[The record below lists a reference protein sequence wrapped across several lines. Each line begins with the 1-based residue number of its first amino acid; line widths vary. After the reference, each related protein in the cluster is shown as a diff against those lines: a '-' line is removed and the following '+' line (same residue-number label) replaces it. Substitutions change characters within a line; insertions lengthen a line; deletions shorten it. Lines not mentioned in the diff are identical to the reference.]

1 MDNFSIL
8 KTNVGL
14 TTNLKIIVDSSYG
27 LFMESIDSA
36 TELSASKFKKVR
48 FNKDN
53 YFDELFSFF
62 YKNLP
67 SEIAFHIK
75 YEDDNDNQ
83 FTNFE
88 SQYDDLYQMG
98 ARNID
103 NNKNYKE
110 EFEFFAPIYF
120 TKGKFPKYFI
130 IFRADGPGLINLT
143 KNNFKSE
150 IINKLKCIK
159 IIDLTKNTV
168 LGQWIEKNFTKNTLF
183 PDTPLEVDFRK
194 DEFTRWNGI
203 DFSTGGYSYK
213 SAFLNDTLEYENPIF
228 DLEKFVFDGYQRN
241 KVVFPNIINFSFLFD
256 DTPATP
262 TSLRKWSLNRYFGF
276 YLKDME
282 LVTAVS
288 PYIPIE
294 LKSDIYIS
302 DNNNIKS
309 STGNYP
315 FNDKKS
321 EDTFNNR
328 SYYIEYLGNFYKV
341 EQYKVKQPFKKAKVA
356 TNSSSVTVEQFTQ
369 LELYTYKI
377 ISDISLYGKQSLLNK
392 NICLLDSTNHIIKYS
407 DYSPF
412 TIDGFDDVDVWLIE
426 IDGKMHNIIN
436 NLNWKEGISALK
448 VNTDYA
454 FEFTIDN
461 YKYYINQSDS
471 SYTNNVSLTV
481 DSNNAPKNFKIYRLN
496 FTDIKDFDTTIID
509 TEYSKYEYENSS
521 SLTKTDETKMY
532 FPDLR
537 SNSYPGDYDDYVYNG
552 DVINIPSSSEYT
564 SGFETFR
571 IVNNDLTEMW
581 RKNAVYSRWGFENSL
596 SANDQPYLLN
606 NSSLFENFNRSVN
619 PFYPIPS
626 RFDRNLDY
634 FYTVN
639 SSTSSYVHHTLHVE
653 DHTGLNG
660 QFLINK
666 DFRFELDK
674 YLNTGTYSVGT
685 SSATYSFDYFSYFFG
700 KKTYFDNGNIVKN
713 TKKYSEFNLGD
724 KDTPNITLFRNIKFM
739 MYDIDNIKYENGNL
753 TDINLNTSN
762 KFDDYKF
769 SILLSD
775 NVDNDMSWYIVD
787 EWNNKEI
794 YYPGSIVVFDDML
807 FQTSTQSG
815 PINYVPIG
823 FNGLVFEFCPWI
835 YPGWSTYNHVSVTA
849 SLLWNPTYEIGGSYS
864 TDDVIYNSGEYYKY
878 DSSLSVSLWN
888 PYITYTSSNV
898 VLYKGFFYTSGTSS
912 NSTRPNNYR
921 ASKYVDSND
930 DKYWTKSSINYKSVC
945 KWNLIQLYD
954 VNKIYIIG
962 DYVVYNE
969 TVYKCINS
977 SFNGS
982 IDAKTPTNTDYWIR
996 IGSIKP
1002 DTNVIYNTTKNAV
1015 INLNEKYY
1023 IIQSNTSDATLQ
1035 NGINIYINKKWKNI
1049 LVNISIDDN
1058 TIKNISNVDR
1068 DNLYGFNLY
1077 QLGMTYST
1085 GLDSPVNIKLTA
1097 ANFIKCINDIS
1108 NTYGFTDYLNYI
1120 VISEDGTSKSY
1131 NYKNLKGLTHLI
1143 KCEYPDRLDVNFNS
1157 LTHMEELSPINLM
1170 KSSKSLTGGI
1180 LDDINKLN
1188 YYNNL
1193 IPAYKISKSEEF
1205 NTNPMFGTDIG
1216 ETKYYQIY
1224 RHSGYYMPIFYEID
1238 LFKRPSITSSLYGNY
1253 KFDTELTNFGIVK
1266 QRIISKVNRI
1276 ESILK
1281 LKDRNDFRSIYPML
1295 DEFGYTTVDFFI
1307 FKSTWDFNYHYECI
1321 NNTNNKTTDNVIDL
1335 IREIQLI
1342 DMDTTTTT
1350 TTTAAPT
1357 TTTTTATPTTTTTTA
1372 PPAPPPGP
1380 PSSS

>member
-1 MDNFSIL
+1 MDSFSIL

-14 TTNLKIIVDSSYG
+14 TTNLKIVVDSNYG

-53 YFDELFSFF
+53 YFDEFFSFF
-62 YKNLP
+62 YKKLP
-67 SEIAFHIK
+67 ADIAFHIK

-83 FTNFE
+83 FTTFE

-103 NNKNYKE
+103 NNKSYTE

-120 TKGKFPKYFI
+120 TKGKFPKNFI
-130 IFRADGPGLINLT
+130 IFRVDGPGLIDLT

-159 IIDLTKNTV
+159 IFDLTKNTV
-168 LGQWIEKNFTKNTLF
+168 LGQWVEKNFTKNTLF
-183 PDTPLEVDFRK
+183 PDTPLEVDFRR
-194 DEFTRWNGI
+194 DEFTRWHGV

-262 TSLRKWSLNRYFGF
+262 TGLRKWSLNRYFGF

-282 LVTAVS
+282 LVTAIS
-288 PYIPIE
+288 PYIPIK
-294 LKSDIYIS
+294 LKSDIYI
-302 DNNNIKS
+302 DENNNIKS

-315 FNDKKS
+315 FDDKKS
-321 EDTFNNR
+321 EDTFNSR

-341 EQYKVKQPFKKAKVA
+341 EQYKVKQPFKKTKVA

-377 ISDISLYGKQSLLNK
+377 ISDISLYGKESLLNK
-392 NICLLDSTNHIIKYS
+392 NICLFDSTNHIIKYS
-407 DYSPF
+407 DYSLF
-412 TIDGFDDVDVWLIE
+412 TIDGFDDADVWLIE

-436 NLNWKEGISALK
+436 DGGTKIFNNRLK

-461 YKYYINQSDS
+461 YKYYINQSDA
-471 SYTNNVSLTV
+471 SYTTNVSLIV

-496 FTDIKDFDTTIID
+496 FTDIKDFDTSIVD

-521 SLTKTDETKMY
+521 SLTNTDETKMY

-537 SNSYPGDYDDYVYNG
+537 SKSFPGDYDDYVYNG
-552 DVINIPSSSEYT
+552 DVINIPSASEYT

-606 NSSLFENFNRSVN
+606 NSSLFESFNRSAN
-619 PFYPIPS
+619 PFLPIPS
-626 RFDRNLDY
+626 RTERNLDY

-653 DHTGLNG
+653 DHTIFYVNG
-660 QFLINK
+660 QFSPFINK

-724 KDTPNITLFRNIKFM
+724 RDTPNVTLFRNIKFL

-753 TDINLNTSN
+753 TDISLKASNTFS
-762 KFDDYKF
+762 DYKF
-769 SILLSD
+769 SVLLSD

-787 EWNNKEI
+787 EWNTREI

-807 FQTSTQSG
+807 FQASTQSG
-815 PINYVPIG
+815 PIDFILSNQI
-823 FNGLVFEFCPWI
+823 CPWS
-835 YPGWSTYNHVSVTA
+835 YSGWSTYNHVSVTA

-864 TDDVIYNSGEYYKY
+864 TNDVIYNSGEYYKY
-878 DSSLSVSLWN
+878 SGIASTYSLWN
-888 PYITYTSSNV
+888 PYVTYSSGDT
-898 VLYKGFFYTSGTSS
+898 VLYKGDFWVSATSS
-912 NSTRPNNYR
+912 NINRPSPVNKRRNL
-921 ASKYVDSND
+921 NIG
-930 DKYWTKSSINYKSVC
+930 YWTKSSTNYNSVSN
-945 KWNLIQLYD
+945 WNLIELYD
-954 VNKIYIIG
+954 VNKTYSDTPA

-969 TVYKCINS
+969 VVYKCIDSN
-977 SFNGS
+977 FTGS
-982 IDAKTPTNTDYWIR
+982 IDVKTPTNTDHWTR

-1002 DTNVIYNTTKNAV
+1002 DTDIIYNTTNNAV

-1108 NTYGFTDYLNYI
+1108 NTYGFTDYINYI
-1120 VISEDGTSKSY
+1120 VISEDGTSYSY

-1143 KCEYPDRLDVNFNS
+1143 KCEYPDELNTRIDS
-1157 LTHMEELSPINLM
+1157 LNYKEETSPINLM
-1170 KSSKSLTGGI
+1170 KSNMSLTGGV
-1180 LDDINKLN
+1180 LDDIKKLN

-1205 NTNPMFGTDIG
+1205 NTNPTTGTDASNPPFIVSDVSLG
-1216 ETKYYQIY
+1216 SNMVYNSIY

-1238 LFKRPSITSSLYGNY
+1238 LFKRPGITSTLYGNY
-1253 KFDTELTNFGIVK
+1253 KFDTDLTNFGIVK
-1266 QRIISKVNRI
+1266 QRTISKVNRK
-1276 ESILK
+1276 SILK

-1307 FKSTWDFNYHYECI
+1307 FKSTWDFNYHYECSE
-1321 NNTNNKTTDNVIDL
+1321 NNNKTNENLIGVIRKKPNIFL
-1335 IREIQLI
+1335 
-1342 DMDTTTTT
+1342 
-1350 TTTAAPT
+1350 
-1357 TTTTTATPTTTTTTA
+1357 
-1372 PPAPPPGP
+1372 
-1380 PSSS
+1380 

>member
-1 MDNFSIL
+1 MDSFSIL

-14 TTNLKIIVDSSYG
+14 TTNLKIVVDSNYG

-53 YFDELFSFF
+53 YFDEFFSFF
-62 YKNLP
+62 YKKLP
-67 SEIAFHIK
+67 AEIAFYIK

-83 FTNFE
+83 FTTFE

-103 NNKNYKE
+103 NNKSYTE

-120 TKGKFPKYFI
+120 TKGKFPKNFI
-130 IFRADGPGLINLT
+130 IFRVDGPGLIDLT

-159 IIDLTKNTV
+159 IFDLTKNTV
-168 LGQWIEKNFTKNTLF
+168 LGQWVEKNFTKNTLF
-183 PDTPLEVDFRK
+183 PDTPLEVDFRR
-194 DEFTRWNGI
+194 DEFTRWHGV

-262 TSLRKWSLNRYFGF
+262 TGLRKWSLNRYFGF

-282 LVTAVS
+282 LVTAIS
-288 PYIPIE
+288 PYIPIK
-294 LKSDIYIS
+294 LKSDIYI
-302 DNNNIKS
+302 DENNNIKS

-315 FNDKKS
+315 FDDKKS
-321 EDTFNNR
+321 EDTFNSR

-341 EQYKVKQPFKKAKVA
+341 EQYKVKQPFKKTKVA

-377 ISDISLYGKQSLLNK
+377 ISDISLYGKESLLNK
-392 NICLLDSTNHIIKYS
+392 NICLFDSTNHIIKYS

-412 TIDGFDDVDVWLIE
+412 TIDGFDDADVWLIE

-436 NLNWKEGISALK
+436 DGGTKIFNNRLK

-461 YKYYINQSDS
+461 YKYYINQSDA
-471 SYTNNVSLTV
+471 SYTTNVSLIV

-496 FTDIKDFDTTIID
+496 FTDIKDFDTSIVD

-521 SLTKTDETKMY
+521 SLTNTDETKMY

-537 SNSYPGDYDDYVYNG
+537 SKSFPGDYDDYVYNG
-552 DVINIPSSSEYT
+552 DVINIPSASEYT

-606 NSSLFENFNRSVN
+606 NSSLFESFNRSVN
-619 PFYPIPS
+619 PFLPIPS
-626 RFDRNLDY
+626 RTERNLDY

-653 DHTGLNG
+653 DHTIFYVNG
-660 QFLINK
+660 QFSPFINK

-724 KDTPNITLFRNIKFM
+724 RDTPNVTLFRNIKFL

-753 TDINLNTSN
+753 TDISLKASNTFS
-762 KFDDYKF
+762 DYKF
-769 SILLSD
+769 SVLLSD

-787 EWNNKEI
+787 EWNTREI
-794 YYPGSIVVFDDML
+794 YYPGSIVVFDDIL
-807 FQTSTQSG
+807 FQASTQSG
-815 PINYVPIG
+815 PIDFILSNQI
-823 FNGLVFEFCPWI
+823 CPWF
-835 YPGWSTYNHVSVTA
+835 YSGWSTYNHVSVTA

-864 TDDVIYNSGEYYKY
+864 TNDVIYNSGEYYKY
-878 DSSLSVSLWN
+878 SGIASTYSLWN
-888 PYITYTSSNV
+888 PYVTYSSGDT
-898 VLYKGFFYTSGTSS
+898 VLYKGDFWVSATSS
-912 NSTRPNNYR
+912 NINRPSPVNKRRNL
-921 ASKYVDSND
+921 NIG
-930 DKYWTKSSINYKSVC
+930 YWTKSSTNYNSVSN
-945 KWNLIQLYD
+945 WNLIELYD
-954 VNKIYIIG
+954 VNKTYSDTPA

-969 TVYKCINS
+969 VVYKCIDSN
-977 SFNGS
+977 FTGS
-982 IDAKTPTNTDYWIR
+982 IDVKTPTNTDHWTR

-1002 DTNVIYNTTKNAV
+1002 DTDIIYNTTNNAV

-1097 ANFIKCINDIS
+1097 ANFIKCVNDIS
-1108 NTYGFTDYLNYI
+1108 NTYGFTDYVNYI
-1120 VISEDGTSKSY
+1120 VISEDGTSNSY
-1131 NYKNLKGLTHLI
+1131 NYRNLKGLTHLI
-1143 KCEYPDRLDVNFNS
+1143 KCEYPDELNTRIDS
-1157 LTHMEELSPINLM
+1157 LNYKEETSPINLM
-1170 KSSKSLTGGI
+1170 KSNMSLTGGV
-1180 LDDINKLN
+1180 LDDIKKLN

-1205 NTNPMFGTDIG
+1205 NTNPTTGTDASNPPFIVSDG
-1216 ETKYYQIY
+1216 SLGSNMVYNSIY

-1238 LFKRPSITSSLYGNY
+1238 LFKRPGITSTLYGNY
-1253 KFDTELTNFGIVK
+1253 KFDTDLTNFGIVK
-1266 QRIISKVNRI
+1266 QRTISKVNRK
-1276 ESILK
+1276 SILK

-1307 FKSTWDFNYHYECI
+1307 FKSTWDFNYHYECSE
-1321 NNTNNKTTDNVIDL
+1321 NNNKTNENLIGVIRKKPNIFL
-1335 IREIQLI
+1335 
-1342 DMDTTTTT
+1342 
-1350 TTTAAPT
+1350 
-1357 TTTTTATPTTTTTTA
+1357 
-1372 PPAPPPGP
+1372 
-1380 PSSS
+1380 

>member
-1 MDNFSIL
+1 MDSFSIL

-14 TTNLKIIVDSSYG
+14 TTNLKIVVDSNYG

-36 TELSASKFKKVR
+36 TELSASKFKRVR

-53 YFDELFSFF
+53 YFDEFFSFF

-67 SEIAFHIK
+67 AEIAFHIK

-83 FTNFE
+83 FTTFE
-88 SQYDDLYQMG
+88 SQYDDIYQMG

-103 NNKNYKE
+103 NNKSYTE

-120 TKGKFPKYFI
+120 TKGKFPKYFM

-143 KNNFKSE
+143 KDNFKSE
-150 IINKLKCIK
+150 IVNKLKCIK
-159 IIDLTKNTV
+159 MFDLTRNTV
-168 LGQWIEKNFTKNTLF
+168 LGQWVEKNFTKNSLF
-183 PDTPLEVDFRK
+183 PDTPLEVDFRR
-194 DEFTRWNGI
+194 DEFTRWHGI
-203 DFSTGGYSYK
+203 DFTSGGYSYK

-276 YLKDME
+276 YLKDIE
-282 LVTAVS
+282 LVTSIS

-294 LKSDIYIS
+294 LKTDIYIDS
-302 DNNNIKS
+302 NNNIKS
-309 STGNYP
+309 LSTGNYP

-321 EDTFNNR
+321 EDTFNTR

-341 EQYKVKQPFKKAKVA
+341 EQYKVKQPFKKTKVPTVKKFTGNT
-356 TNSSSVTVEQFTQ
+356 TNPVTVEQFTQ
-369 LELYTYKI
+369 SELYTYKI
-377 ISDISLYGKQSLLNK
+377 VSDISLYGKESLLNK
-392 NICLLDSTNHIIKYS
+392 NICLFDSNNYIIKYS

-412 TIDGFDDVDVWLIE
+412 TIDGFDDADVWLIE

-436 NLNWKEGISALK
+436 DPSRVFTQRLK

-461 YKYYINQSDS
+461 YKYYINQPDA
-471 SYTNNVSLTV
+471 SYTTNVSLTV

-496 FTDIKDFDTTIID
+496 FTDIKDFDTALID

-521 SLTKTDETKMY
+521 SLTNTDETKMY

-537 SNSYPGDYDDYVYNG
+537 SKSFPGDYDDYVYNG
-552 DVINIPSSSEYT
+552 DVINIPSASEYT

-606 NSSLFENFNRSVN
+606 NSDLFEDFNRSAN
-619 PFYPIPS
+619 LFSPIPS
-626 RFDRNLDY
+626 RIERNLDY

-653 DHTGLNG
+653 DHTIWYENG
-660 QFLINK
+660 QFSPFINR

-724 KDTPNITLFRNIKFM
+724 SDTPNITLFRNIKFL

-753 TDINLNTSN
+753 TDISLKTSN
-762 KFDDYKF
+762 TFGDYKF
-769 SILLSD
+769 SVLLSD

-787 EWNNKEI
+787 EWNTREM

-807 FQTSTQSG
+807 FQASTQSG
-815 PINYVPIG
+815 PIDSILSNQI
-823 FNGLVFEFCPWI
+823 CPWF
-835 YPGWSTYNHVSVTA
+835 YSGWSTYNHVTVTA
-849 SLLWNPTYEIGGSYS
+849 SLLWNPSYEIGLSYS
-864 TDDVIYNSGEYYKY
+864 VNDVIYNSGEYYRY
-878 DSSLSVSLWN
+878 ISSALPTSLWN
-888 PYITYTSSNV
+888 PYVTYSLGDI
-898 VLYKGFFYTSGTSS
+898 VLYKGEFWVSATSS
-912 NSTRPNNYR
+912 NIIRPSSVI
-921 ASKYVDSND
+921 SKRNLNIE
-930 DKYWTKSSINYKSVC
+930 YWTKSSTNYSSVC
-945 KWNLIQLYD
+945 KWRLIELYD
-954 VNKIYIIG
+954 VNKTYIVN

-969 TVYKCINS
+969 VVYKCTNA
-977 SFNGS
+977 SFTGS
-982 IDAKTPTNTDYWIR
+982 IDTKTPTNTDHWAR
-996 IGSIKP
+996 IASILP
-1002 DTNVIYNTTKNAV
+1002 DTDIVYKANNNSVIY
-1015 INLNEKYY
+1015 LNDKYY
-1023 IIQSNTSDATLQ
+1023 IIQSNTSNATLQ

-1077 QLGMTYST
+1077 QLGMTYSV

-1097 ANFIKCINDIS
+1097 ANFMSCLNDLS
-1108 NTYGFTDYLNYI
+1108 NKYGFTDYLNYI
-1120 VISEDGTSKSY
+1120 VISEDGTSKTY
-1131 NYKNLKGLTHLI
+1131 NYKNLTGLTHMI
-1143 KCEYPDRLDVNFNS
+1143 KCEYPDELNIKIDS
-1157 LTHMEELSPINLM
+1157 LVYKEELSPINLM
-1170 KSSKSLTGGI
+1170 KSNRSLTGGI
-1180 LDDINKLN
+1180 LDNIVKLN

-1193 IPAYKISKSEEF
+1193 IPAYNISKSGEF
-1205 NTNPMFGTDIG
+1205 NVSPTVATDASNPPMRVYSKSSHGI
-1216 ETKYYQIY
+1216 KNIVYNNIY
-1224 RHSGYYMPIFYEID
+1224 RHSGYYTPIFYEID
-1238 LFKRPSITSSLYGNY
+1238 LFKRPGITSSLYGNY
-1253 KFDTELTNFGIVK
+1253 KFDTELTNFGRIK
-1266 QRIISKVNRI
+1266 QRIISKVNRNK
-1276 ESILK
+1276 SILK

-1307 FKSTWDFNYHYECI
+1307 FKSTWDINYHYECVENI
-1321 NNTNNKTTDNVIDL
+1321 NTSSRTTEDVVNSIAQYL
-1335 IREIQLI
+1335 PQS
-1342 DMDTTTTT
+1342 
-1350 TTTAAPT
+1350 PT
-1357 TTTTTATPTTTTTTA
+1357 
-1372 PPAPPPGP
+1372 
-1380 PSSS
+1380 S

>member
-1 MDNFSIL
+1 MDSFSIL

-14 TTNLKIIVDSSYG
+14 TTNLKIVVDSNYG

-53 YFDELFSFF
+53 YFDEFFSFF
-62 YKNLP
+62 YKKLP
-67 SEIAFHIK
+67 AEIAFYIK

-83 FTNFE
+83 FTTFE

-103 NNKNYKE
+103 NNKSYTE

-120 TKGKFPKYFI
+120 TKGKFPKNFI
-130 IFRADGPGLINLT
+130 IFRVDGPGLIDLT

-159 IIDLTKNTV
+159 IFDLTKNTV
-168 LGQWIEKNFTKNTLF
+168 LGQWVEKNFTKNTLF
-183 PDTPLEVDFRK
+183 PDTPLEVDFRR
-194 DEFTRWNGI
+194 DEFTRWYGV

-262 TSLRKWSLNRYFGF
+262 TELRKWSLNRYFGF

-282 LVTAVS
+282 LVTAIS
-288 PYIPIE
+288 PYIPIK
-294 LKSDIYIS
+294 LKSDIYI
-302 DNNNIKS
+302 DENNNIKS
-309 STGNYP
+309 STENYP
-315 FNDKKS
+315 FDDKKS
-321 EDTFNNR
+321 EDTFNSR

-341 EQYKVKQPFKKAKVA
+341 EQYKVKQPFKKTKVA
-356 TNSSSVTVEQFTQ
+356 TSSSVTVEEFTQ

-377 ISDISLYGKQSLLNK
+377 ISDISLYGKESLLNK
-392 NICLLDSTNHIIKYS
+392 NICLFDSTNHIIKYS
-407 DYSPF
+407 DYSLF
-412 TIDGFDDVDVWLIE
+412 TIDGFDDADVWLIE

-436 NLNWKEGISALK
+436 DGGTKIFNNRLK

-461 YKYYINQSDS
+461 YKYYINQSDA
-471 SYTNNVSLTV
+471 SYTTNVSLIV

-496 FTDIKDFDTTIID
+496 FTDIKDFDTSIVD

-521 SLTKTDETKMY
+521 SLTNTDETKMY

-537 SNSYPGDYDDYVYNG
+537 SKSFPGDYDDYVYNG
-552 DVINIPSSSEYT
+552 DVINIPSASEYT

-606 NSSLFENFNRSVN
+606 NSSLFESFNRSVN
-619 PFYPIPS
+619 PFLPIPS
-626 RFDRNLDY
+626 RTERNLDY

-653 DHTGLNG
+653 DHTIFYVNG
-660 QFLINK
+660 QFSPFINK

-724 KDTPNITLFRNIKFM
+724 RDTPNVTLFRNIKFL

-753 TDINLNTSN
+753 TDISLKASNTFS
-762 KFDDYKF
+762 DYKF
-769 SILLSD
+769 SVLLSD

-787 EWNNKEI
+787 EWNTREI

-807 FQTSTQSG
+807 FQASTQSG
-815 PINYVPIG
+815 PIDFILSNQI
-823 FNGLVFEFCPWI
+823 CPWF
-835 YPGWSTYNHVSVTA
+835 YSGWSTYNHVSVTA

-864 TDDVIYNSGEYYKY
+864 TNDVIYNSGEYYKY
-878 DSSLSVSLWN
+878 SGIASTYSLWN
-888 PYITYTSSNV
+888 PYVTYSSGDT
-898 VLYKGFFYTSGTSS
+898 VLYKGDFWVSATSS
-912 NSTRPNNYR
+912 NINRPSPVNKRRNL
-921 ASKYVDSND
+921 NIG
-930 DKYWTKSSINYKSVC
+930 YWTKSSTNYNSVSN
-945 KWNLIQLYD
+945 WNLIELYD
-954 VNKIYIIG
+954 VNKTYSDTPA

-969 TVYKCINS
+969 VVYKCIDSN
-977 SFNGS
+977 FTGS
-982 IDAKTPTNTDYWIR
+982 IDVKTPTNTDHWTR

-1002 DTNVIYNTTKNAV
+1002 DTDIIYNTTNNAV

-1108 NTYGFTDYLNYI
+1108 NTYGFTDYVNYI
-1120 VISEDGTSKSY
+1120 VISEDGTSNSY
-1131 NYKNLKGLTHLI
+1131 NYRNLKGLTHLI
-1143 KCEYPDRLDVNFNS
+1143 KCEYPDELNTRIDS
-1157 LTHMEELSPINLM
+1157 LNYKEEPSPINLM
-1170 KSSKSLTGGI
+1170 KSNMSLTGGI
-1180 LDDINKLN
+1180 LDDISKLN

-1205 NTNPMFGTDIG
+1205 NTNPTTGTDASNPPFIVSDG
-1216 ETKYYQIY
+1216 SLGSNMVYNSIY

-1238 LFKRPSITSSLYGNY
+1238 LFQRPGITSTLYGNY
-1253 KFDTELTNFGIVK
+1253 KFDTDLTNFGIVK
-1266 QRIISKVNRI
+1266 QRTISKVNRK
-1276 ESILK
+1276 SILK

-1307 FKSTWDFNYHYECI
+1307 FKSTWDFNYHYECSE
-1321 NNTNNKTTDNVIDL
+1321 NNKKTNENLIGVIRKKPNIFL
-1335 IREIQLI
+1335 
-1342 DMDTTTTT
+1342 
-1350 TTTAAPT
+1350 
-1357 TTTTTATPTTTTTTA
+1357 
-1372 PPAPPPGP
+1372 
-1380 PSSS
+1380 

>member
-1 MDNFSIL
+1 MDSFSIL

-14 TTNLKIIVDSSYG
+14 TTNLKIVVDSNYG

-53 YFDELFSFF
+53 YFDEFFSFF
-62 YKNLP
+62 YKKLP
-67 SEIAFHIK
+67 AEIAFYIK

-83 FTNFE
+83 FTTFE

-103 NNKNYKE
+103 NNKSYTE

-120 TKGKFPKYFI
+120 TKGKFPKNFI
-130 IFRADGPGLINLT
+130 IFRVDGPGLIDLT

-159 IIDLTKNTV
+159 IFDLTKNTV
-168 LGQWIEKNFTKNTLF
+168 LGQWVEKNFTKNTLF
-183 PDTPLEVDFRK
+183 PDTPLEIDFRR
-194 DEFTRWNGI
+194 DEFTRWHGV

-262 TSLRKWSLNRYFGF
+262 TELRKWSLNRYFGF

-282 LVTAVS
+282 LVTAIS
-288 PYIPIE
+288 PYIPIK
-294 LKSDIYIS
+294 LKSDIYI
-302 DNNNIKS
+302 DENNNIKS
-309 STGNYP
+309 STENYP
-315 FNDKKS
+315 FDDKKS
-321 EDTFNNR
+321 EDTFNSR

-341 EQYKVKQPFKKAKVA
+341 EQYKVKQPFKKTKVA
-356 TNSSSVTVEQFTQ
+356 TSSSVTVEEFTQ

-377 ISDISLYGKQSLLNK
+377 ISDISLYGKESLLNK
-392 NICLLDSTNHIIKYS
+392 NICLFDSTNHIIKYS

-412 TIDGFDDVDVWLIE
+412 TIDGFDDADVWLIE

-436 NLNWKEGISALK
+436 DGGTKIFNNRLK

-461 YKYYINQSDS
+461 YKYYINQSDA
-471 SYTNNVSLTV
+471 SYTTNVSLIV

-496 FTDIKDFDTTIID
+496 FTDIKDFDTSIVD

-521 SLTKTDETKMY
+521 SLTNTDETKMY

-537 SNSYPGDYDDYVYNG
+537 SKSFPGDYDDYVYNG
-552 DVINIPSSSEYT
+552 DVINIPSASEYT

-606 NSSLFENFNRSVN
+606 NSSLFESFNRSVN
-619 PFYPIPS
+619 PFLPIPS
-626 RFDRNLDY
+626 RTERNLDY

-653 DHTGLNG
+653 DHTIFYVNG
-660 QFLINK
+660 QFSPFINK

-724 KDTPNITLFRNIKFM
+724 RDTPNVTLFRNIKFL

-753 TDINLNTSN
+753 TDISLKASNTFS
-762 KFDDYKF
+762 DYKF
-769 SILLSD
+769 SVLLSD

-787 EWNNKEI
+787 EWNTREI

-807 FQTSTQSG
+807 FQASTQSG
-815 PINYVPIG
+815 PIDFILSNQI
-823 FNGLVFEFCPWI
+823 CPWS
-835 YPGWSTYNHVSVTA
+835 YSGWSTYNHVSVTA

-864 TDDVIYNSGEYYKY
+864 TNDVIYNSGEYYKY
-878 DSSLSVSLWN
+878 SGIASTYSLWN
-888 PYITYTSSNV
+888 PYITYSSGDT
-898 VLYKGFFYTSGTSS
+898 VLYKGDFWVSATSS
-912 NSTRPNNYR
+912 NINRPSPVNTRRNLNIG
-921 ASKYVDSND
+921 
-930 DKYWTKSSINYKSVC
+930 YWTKSSTNYNSVSN
-945 KWNLIQLYD
+945 WNLIELYD
-954 VNKIYIIG
+954 VNKTYSDTPA

-969 TVYKCINS
+969 VVYKCINS
-977 SFNGS
+977 NFTGS
-982 IDAKTPTNTDYWIR
+982 IDVKTPTNTDHWTR

-1002 DTNVIYNTTKNAV
+1002 DTDIIYNTTNNAV

-1097 ANFIKCINDIS
+1097 ANFIKCVNDIS
-1108 NTYGFTDYLNYI
+1108 NTYGFTDYVNYI
-1120 VISEDGTSKSY
+1120 VISEDGTSNSY
-1131 NYKNLKGLTHLI
+1131 NYRNLKGLTHLI
-1143 KCEYPDRLDVNFNS
+1143 KCEYPDELNTRIDS
-1157 LTHMEELSPINLM
+1157 LNYKEEPSPINLM
-1170 KSSKSLTGGI
+1170 KSNMSLTGGI
-1180 LDDINKLN
+1180 LDDISKLN

-1205 NTNPMFGTDIG
+1205 NTNPTTGTDASNPPFIVSDG
-1216 ETKYYQIY
+1216 SLGSNMVYNSIY

-1238 LFKRPSITSSLYGNY
+1238 LFQRPGITSTLYGNY
-1253 KFDTELTNFGIVK
+1253 KFDTDLTNFGIVK
-1266 QRIISKVNRI
+1266 QRTISKVNRK
-1276 ESILK
+1276 SILK

-1307 FKSTWDFNYHYECI
+1307 FKSTWDFNYHYECSE
-1321 NNTNNKTTDNVIDL
+1321 NNKKTNENLIGVIRKKPNIFL
-1335 IREIQLI
+1335 
-1342 DMDTTTTT
+1342 
-1350 TTTAAPT
+1350 
-1357 TTTTTATPTTTTTTA
+1357 
-1372 PPAPPPGP
+1372 
-1380 PSSS
+1380 

>member
-1 MDNFSIL
+1 MDSFSIL

-14 TTNLKIIVDSSYG
+14 TTNLKIVVDSNYG

-53 YFDELFSFF
+53 YFDEFFSFF
-62 YKNLP
+62 YKKLP
-67 SEIAFHIK
+67 ADIAFHIK

-83 FTNFE
+83 FTTFE

-103 NNKNYKE
+103 NNKSYTE

-120 TKGKFPKYFI
+120 TKGKFPKNFI
-130 IFRADGPGLINLT
+130 IFRVDGPGLIDLT

-159 IIDLTKNTV
+159 IFDLTKNTV

-183 PDTPLEVDFRK
+183 PDTPLEVDFRR
-194 DEFTRWNGI
+194 DEFTRWHGV

-262 TSLRKWSLNRYFGF
+262 TGLRKWSLNRYFGF

-282 LVTAVS
+282 LVTAIS
-288 PYIPIE
+288 PYIPIK
-294 LKSDIYIS
+294 LKSDIYI
-302 DNNNIKS
+302 DENNNIKS

-315 FNDKKS
+315 FDDKKS
-321 EDTFNNR
+321 EDTFNSR

-341 EQYKVKQPFKKAKVA
+341 EQYKVKQPFKKTKVA

-377 ISDISLYGKQSLLNK
+377 ISDISLYGKESLLNK
-392 NICLLDSTNHIIKYS
+392 NICLFDSTNHIIKYS

-412 TIDGFDDVDVWLIE
+412 TIDGFDDADVWLIE

-436 NLNWKEGISALK
+436 DGGTKIFNNRLK

-461 YKYYINQSDS
+461 YKYYINQSDA
-471 SYTNNVSLTV
+471 SYTTNVSLIV

-496 FTDIKDFDTTIID
+496 FTDIKDFDTSIVD

-521 SLTKTDETKMY
+521 SLTNTDETKMY

-537 SNSYPGDYDDYVYNG
+537 SKSFPGDYDDYVYNG
-552 DVINIPSSSEYT
+552 DVINIPSASEYT

-606 NSSLFENFNRSVN
+606 NSSLFESFNRSVN
-619 PFYPIPS
+619 PFLPIPS
-626 RFDRNLDY
+626 RTERNLDY

-653 DHTGLNG
+653 DHTIFYVNG
-660 QFLINK
+660 QFSPFINK

-724 KDTPNITLFRNIKFM
+724 RDTPNVTLFRNIKFL

-753 TDINLNTSN
+753 TDISLKASNTFS
-762 KFDDYKF
+762 DYKF
-769 SILLSD
+769 SVLLSD

-787 EWNNKEI
+787 EWNTREI

-807 FQTSTQSG
+807 FQASTQSG
-815 PINYVPIG
+815 PIDFILSNQI
-823 FNGLVFEFCPWI
+823 CPWS
-835 YPGWSTYNHVSVTA
+835 YSGWSTYNHVSVTA

-864 TDDVIYNSGEYYKY
+864 TNDVIYNSGEYYKY
-878 DSSLSVSLWN
+878 SGIASTYSLWN
-888 PYITYTSSNV
+888 PYVTYSSGDT
-898 VLYKGFFYTSGTSS
+898 VLYKGDFWVSATSS
-912 NSTRPNNYR
+912 NINRPSPVNKRRNL
-921 ASKYVDSND
+921 NIG
-930 DKYWTKSSINYKSVC
+930 YWTKSSTNYNSVSN
-945 KWNLIQLYD
+945 WNLIELYD
-954 VNKIYIIG
+954 VNKTYSDTPA

-969 TVYKCINS
+969 VVYKCIDSN
-977 SFNGS
+977 FTGS
-982 IDAKTPTNTDYWIR
+982 IDVKTPTNTDHWTR

-1002 DTNVIYNTTKNAV
+1002 DTDIIYNTTNNAV

-1108 NTYGFTDYLNYI
+1108 NTYGFTDYINYI
-1120 VISEDGTSKSY
+1120 VISEDGTSNSY

-1143 KCEYPDRLDVNFNS
+1143 KCEYPDELNTRIDS
-1157 LTHMEELSPINLM
+1157 LNYKEETSPINLM
-1170 KSSKSLTGGI
+1170 KSNMSLTGGV
-1180 LDDINKLN
+1180 LDDIKKLN

-1205 NTNPMFGTDIG
+1205 NTNPTTGTDASNPPFIVSDVSLG
-1216 ETKYYQIY
+1216 SNMVYNSIY

-1238 LFKRPSITSSLYGNY
+1238 LFKRPGITSTLYGNY
-1253 KFDTELTNFGIVK
+1253 KFDTDLTNFGIVK
-1266 QRIISKVNRI
+1266 QRTISKVNRK
-1276 ESILK
+1276 SILK

-1307 FKSTWDFNYHYECI
+1307 FKSTWDFNYHYECSE
-1321 NNTNNKTTDNVIDL
+1321 NNNKTNENLIGVIRKKPNIFL
-1335 IREIQLI
+1335 
-1342 DMDTTTTT
+1342 
-1350 TTTAAPT
+1350 
-1357 TTTTTATPTTTTTTA
+1357 
-1372 PPAPPPGP
+1372 
-1380 PSSS
+1380 

>member
-1 MDNFSIL
+1 MDSFSIL

-14 TTNLKIIVDSSYG
+14 TTNLKIVVDSNYG

-53 YFDELFSFF
+53 YFDEFFSFF
-62 YKNLP
+62 YKKLP
-67 SEIAFHIK
+67 AEIAFYIK

-83 FTNFE
+83 FTTFE

-103 NNKNYKE
+103 NNKSYTE

-120 TKGKFPKYFI
+120 TKGKFPKNFI
-130 IFRADGPGLINLT
+130 IFRVDGPGLIDLT

-159 IIDLTKNTV
+159 IFDLTKNTV
-168 LGQWIEKNFTKNTLF
+168 LGQWVEKNFTKNTLF
-183 PDTPLEVDFRK
+183 PDTPLEIDFRR
-194 DEFTRWNGI
+194 DEFTRWHGV

-262 TSLRKWSLNRYFGF
+262 TELRKWSLNRYFGF

-282 LVTAVS
+282 LVTAIS
-288 PYIPIE
+288 PYIPIK
-294 LKSDIYIS
+294 LKSDIYI
-302 DNNNIKS
+302 DENNNIKS
-309 STGNYP
+309 STENYP
-315 FNDKKS
+315 FDDKKS
-321 EDTFNNR
+321 EDTFNSR

-341 EQYKVKQPFKKAKVA
+341 EQYKVKQPFKKTKVA
-356 TNSSSVTVEQFTQ
+356 TSSSVTVEEFTQ

-377 ISDISLYGKQSLLNK
+377 ISDISLYGKESLLNK
-392 NICLLDSTNHIIKYS
+392 NICLFDSTNHIIKYS

-412 TIDGFDDVDVWLIE
+412 TIDGFDDADVWLIE

-436 NLNWKEGISALK
+436 DGGTKIFNNRLK

-461 YKYYINQSDS
+461 YKYYINQSDA
-471 SYTNNVSLTV
+471 SYTTNVSLIV

-496 FTDIKDFDTTIID
+496 FTDIKDFDTSIVD

-521 SLTKTDETKMY
+521 SLTNTDETKMY

-537 SNSYPGDYDDYVYNG
+537 SKSFPGDYDDYVYNG
-552 DVINIPSSSEYT
+552 DVINIPSASEYT

-606 NSSLFENFNRSVN
+606 NSSLFESFNRSVN
-619 PFYPIPS
+619 PFLPIPS
-626 RFDRNLDY
+626 RTERNLDY

-653 DHTGLNG
+653 DHTIFYVNG
-660 QFLINK
+660 QFSPFINK

-724 KDTPNITLFRNIKFM
+724 RDTPNVTLFRNIKFL

-753 TDINLNTSN
+753 TDISLKASNTFS
-762 KFDDYKF
+762 DYKF
-769 SILLSD
+769 SVLLSD

-787 EWNNKEI
+787 EWNTREI

-807 FQTSTQSG
+807 FQASTQSG
-815 PINYVPIG
+815 PIDFILSNQI
-823 FNGLVFEFCPWI
+823 CPWS
-835 YPGWSTYNHVSVTA
+835 YSGWSTYNHVSVTA

-864 TDDVIYNSGEYYKY
+864 TNDVIYNSGEYYKY
-878 DSSLSVSLWN
+878 SGIASTYSLWN
-888 PYITYTSSNV
+888 PYVTYSSGDT
-898 VLYKGFFYTSGTSS
+898 VLYKGDFWVSATSS
-912 NSTRPNNYR
+912 NINRPSPVNTRRNLNIG
-921 ASKYVDSND
+921 
-930 DKYWTKSSINYKSVC
+930 YWTKSSINYNSVSN
-945 KWNLIQLYD
+945 WNLIELYD
-954 VNKIYIIG
+954 VNKTYSDTPA

-969 TVYKCINS
+969 VVYKCINS
-977 SFNGS
+977 NFTGS
-982 IDAKTPTNTDYWIR
+982 IDVKTPTNTDHWTR

-1002 DTNVIYNTTKNAV
+1002 DTDIIYNTTNNAV

-1097 ANFIKCINDIS
+1097 ANFIKCVNDIS
-1108 NTYGFTDYLNYI
+1108 NTYGFTDYVNYI
-1120 VISEDGTSKSY
+1120 VISEDGTSNSY
-1131 NYKNLKGLTHLI
+1131 NYRNLKGLTHLI
-1143 KCEYPDRLDVNFNS
+1143 KCEYPDELNTRIDS
-1157 LTHMEELSPINLM
+1157 LNYKEEPSPINLM
-1170 KSSKSLTGGI
+1170 KSNMSLTGGI
-1180 LDDINKLN
+1180 LDDISKLN

-1205 NTNPMFGTDIG
+1205 NTNPTTGTDASNPPFIVSDG
-1216 ETKYYQIY
+1216 SLGSNMVYNSIY

-1238 LFKRPSITSSLYGNY
+1238 LFQRPGITSTLYGNY
-1253 KFDTELTNFGIVK
+1253 KFDTDLTNFGIVK
-1266 QRIISKVNRI
+1266 QRTISKVNRK
-1276 ESILK
+1276 SILK

-1307 FKSTWDFNYHYECI
+1307 FKSTWDFNYHYECSE
-1321 NNTNNKTTDNVIDL
+1321 NNKKTNENLIGVIRKKPNIFL
-1335 IREIQLI
+1335 
-1342 DMDTTTTT
+1342 
-1350 TTTAAPT
+1350 
-1357 TTTTTATPTTTTTTA
+1357 
-1372 PPAPPPGP
+1372 
-1380 PSSS
+1380 

>member
-1 MDNFSIL
+1 MDSFSIL

-14 TTNLKIIVDSSYG
+14 TTNLKIVFDSNYG

-53 YFDELFSFF
+53 YFDEFFSFF
-62 YKNLP
+62 YKKLP
-67 SEIAFHIK
+67 AEIAFYIK

-83 FTNFE
+83 FTTFE

-103 NNKNYKE
+103 NDKSYTE

-120 TKGKFPKYFI
+120 TKGKFPKNFI
-130 IFRADGPGLINLT
+130 IFRVDGPGLIDLT

-159 IIDLTKNTV
+159 IFDLTKNTV
-168 LGQWIEKNFTKNTLF
+168 LGQWVEKNFTKNTLF
-183 PDTPLEVDFRK
+183 PDTPLEVDFRR
-194 DEFTRWNGI
+194 DEFTRWYGV

-262 TSLRKWSLNRYFGF
+262 TELRKWSLNRYFGF

-282 LVTAVS
+282 LVTAIS
-288 PYIPIE
+288 PYIPIK
-294 LKSDIYIS
+294 LKSDIYI
-302 DNNNIKS
+302 DENNNIKS
-309 STGNYP
+309 STENYP
-315 FNDKKS
+315 FDDKKS
-321 EDTFNNR
+321 EDTFNSR

-341 EQYKVKQPFKKAKVA
+341 EQYKVKQPFKKTKVA
-356 TNSSSVTVEQFTQ
+356 TSSSVTVEEFTQ

-377 ISDISLYGKQSLLNK
+377 ISDISLYGKESLLNK
-392 NICLLDSTNHIIKYS
+392 NICLFDSTNHIIKYS
-407 DYSPF
+407 DYSLF
-412 TIDGFDDVDVWLIE
+412 TIDGFDDADVWLIE

-436 NLNWKEGISALK
+436 DGGTKIFNNRLK

-461 YKYYINQSDS
+461 YKYYINQSDA
-471 SYTNNVSLTV
+471 SYTTNVSLIV

-496 FTDIKDFDTTIID
+496 FTDIKDFDTSIVD

-521 SLTKTDETKMY
+521 SLTNTDETKMY

-537 SNSYPGDYDDYVYNG
+537 SKSFPGDYDDYVYNG
-552 DVINIPSSSEYT
+552 DVINIPSASEYT
-564 SGFETFR
+564 SGFEAFR

-606 NSSLFENFNRSVN
+606 NSSLFESFNRSVN
-619 PFYPIPS
+619 PFLPIPS
-626 RFDRNLDY
+626 RTERNLDY

-653 DHTGLNG
+653 DHTIFYVNG
-660 QFLINK
+660 QFSPFINK

-724 KDTPNITLFRNIKFM
+724 RDTPNVTLFRNIKFL

-753 TDINLNTSN
+753 TDISLKASNTFS
-762 KFDDYKF
+762 DYKF
-769 SILLSD
+769 SVLLSD

-787 EWNNKEI
+787 EWNTREI

-807 FQTSTQSG
+807 FQASTQSG
-815 PINYVPIG
+815 PIDFILSNQI
-823 FNGLVFEFCPWI
+823 CPWF
-835 YPGWSTYNHVSVTA
+835 YSGWSTYNHVSVTA

-864 TDDVIYNSGEYYKY
+864 TNDVIYNSGEYYKY
-878 DSSLSVSLWN
+878 SGIASTYSLWN
-888 PYITYTSSNV
+888 PYVTYSSGDT
-898 VLYKGFFYTSGTSS
+898 VLYKGDFWVSATSS
-912 NSTRPNNYR
+912 NINRPSPVNKRRNL
-921 ASKYVDSND
+921 NIG
-930 DKYWTKSSINYKSVC
+930 YWTKSSTNYNSVSN
-945 KWNLIQLYD
+945 WNLIELYD
-954 VNKIYIIG
+954 VNKTYSDTPA

-969 TVYKCINS
+969 VVYKCIDSN
-977 SFNGS
+977 FTGS
-982 IDAKTPTNTDYWIR
+982 IDVKTPTNTDHWTR

-1002 DTNVIYNTTKNAV
+1002 DTDIIYNTTNNAV

-1108 NTYGFTDYLNYI
+1108 NTYGFTDYVNYI
-1120 VISEDGTSKSY
+1120 VISEDGTSNSY
-1131 NYKNLKGLTHLI
+1131 NYRNLKGLTHLI
-1143 KCEYPDRLDVNFNS
+1143 KCEYPDELNTRIDS
-1157 LTHMEELSPINLM
+1157 LNYKEEPSPINLM
-1170 KSSKSLTGGI
+1170 KSNMSLTGGI
-1180 LDDINKLN
+1180 LDDISKLN

-1205 NTNPMFGTDIG
+1205 NTNPTTGTDASNPPFIVSDG
-1216 ETKYYQIY
+1216 SLGSNMVYNSIY

-1238 LFKRPSITSSLYGNY
+1238 LFQRPGITSTLYGNY
-1253 KFDTELTNFGIVK
+1253 KFDTDLTNFGIVK
-1266 QRIISKVNRI
+1266 QRTISKVNRK
-1276 ESILK
+1276 SILK

-1307 FKSTWDFNYHYECI
+1307 FKSTWDFNYHYECSE
-1321 NNTNNKTTDNVIDL
+1321 NNKKTNENLIGVIRKKPNIFL
-1335 IREIQLI
+1335 
-1342 DMDTTTTT
+1342 
-1350 TTTAAPT
+1350 
-1357 TTTTTATPTTTTTTA
+1357 
-1372 PPAPPPGP
+1372 
-1380 PSSS
+1380 

>member
-1 MDNFSIL
+1 MDSFSIL

-14 TTNLKIIVDSSYG
+14 TTNLKIVVDSNYG

-53 YFDELFSFF
+53 YFDEFFSFF
-62 YKNLP
+62 YKKLP
-67 SEIAFHIK
+67 AEIAFYIK

-83 FTNFE
+83 FTTFE

-103 NNKNYKE
+103 NNKSYTE

-120 TKGKFPKYFI
+120 TKGKFPKNFI
-130 IFRADGPGLINLT
+130 IFRVDGPGLIDLT

-159 IIDLTKNTV
+159 IFDLTKNTV
-168 LGQWIEKNFTKNTLF
+168 LGQWVEKNFTKNTLF
-183 PDTPLEVDFRK
+183 PDTPLEIDFRR
-194 DEFTRWNGI
+194 DEFTRWHGV

-262 TSLRKWSLNRYFGF
+262 TELRKWSLNRYFGF

-282 LVTAVS
+282 LVTAIS
-288 PYIPIE
+288 PYIPIK
-294 LKSDIYIS
+294 LKSDIYI
-302 DNNNIKS
+302 DENNNIKS
-309 STGNYP
+309 STENYP
-315 FNDKKS
+315 FDDKKI
-321 EDTFNNR
+321 EDTFNSR

-341 EQYKVKQPFKKAKVA
+341 EQYKVKQPFKKTKVA
-356 TNSSSVTVEQFTQ
+356 TSSSVTVEEFTQ

-377 ISDISLYGKQSLLNK
+377 ISDISLYGKESLLNK
-392 NICLLDSTNHIIKYS
+392 NICLFDSTNHIIKYS
-407 DYSPF
+407 DYSLF
-412 TIDGFDDVDVWLIE
+412 TIDGFDDADVWLIE

-436 NLNWKEGISALK
+436 DGGTKIFNNRLK

-461 YKYYINQSDS
+461 YKYYINQSDA
-471 SYTNNVSLTV
+471 SYTTNVSLIV

-496 FTDIKDFDTTIID
+496 FTDIKDFDTSIVD

-521 SLTKTDETKMY
+521 SLTNTDETKMY

-537 SNSYPGDYDDYVYNG
+537 SKSFPGDYDDYVYNG
-552 DVINIPSSSEYT
+552 DVINIPSASEYT

-606 NSSLFENFNRSVN
+606 NSSLFESFNRSVN
-619 PFYPIPS
+619 PFLPIPS
-626 RFDRNLDY
+626 RTERNLDY

-653 DHTGLNG
+653 DHTIFYVNG
-660 QFLINK
+660 QFSPFINK

-724 KDTPNITLFRNIKFM
+724 RDTPNVTLFRNIKFL

-753 TDINLNTSN
+753 TDISLKASNTFS
-762 KFDDYKF
+762 DYKF
-769 SILLSD
+769 SVLLSD

-787 EWNNKEI
+787 EWNTREI

-807 FQTSTQSG
+807 FQASTQSG
-815 PINYVPIG
+815 PIDFILSNQI
-823 FNGLVFEFCPWI
+823 CPWS
-835 YPGWSTYNHVSVTA
+835 YSGWSTYNHVSVTA

-864 TDDVIYNSGEYYKY
+864 TNDVIYNSGEYYKY
-878 DSSLSVSLWN
+878 SGIASTYSLWN
-888 PYITYTSSNV
+888 PYVTYSSGDT
-898 VLYKGFFYTSGTSS
+898 VLYKGDFWVSATSS
-912 NSTRPNNYR
+912 NINRPSPVNTRRNLNIG
-921 ASKYVDSND
+921 
-930 DKYWTKSSINYKSVC
+930 YWTKSSINYNSVSN
-945 KWNLIQLYD
+945 WNLIELYD
-954 VNKIYIIG
+954 VNKTYSDTPA

-969 TVYKCINS
+969 VVYKCINS
-977 SFNGS
+977 NFTGS
-982 IDAKTPTNTDYWIR
+982 IDVKTPTNTDHWTR

-1002 DTNVIYNTTKNAV
+1002 DTDIIYNTTNNAV

-1097 ANFIKCINDIS
+1097 ANFIKCVNDIS
-1108 NTYGFTDYLNYI
+1108 NTYGFTDYVNYI
-1120 VISEDGTSKSY
+1120 VISEDGTSNSY
-1131 NYKNLKGLTHLI
+1131 NYRNLKGLTHLI
-1143 KCEYPDRLDVNFNS
+1143 KCEYPDELNTRIDS
-1157 LTHMEELSPINLM
+1157 LNYKEEPSPINLM
-1170 KSSKSLTGGI
+1170 KSNMSLTGGI
-1180 LDDINKLN
+1180 LDDISKLN

-1205 NTNPMFGTDIG
+1205 NTNPTTGTDASNPPFIVSDG
-1216 ETKYYQIY
+1216 SLGSNMVYNSIY

-1238 LFKRPSITSSLYGNY
+1238 LFQRPGITSTLYGNY
-1253 KFDTELTNFGIVK
+1253 KFDTDLTNFGIVK
-1266 QRIISKVNRI
+1266 QRTISKVNRK
-1276 ESILK
+1276 SILK

-1307 FKSTWDFNYHYECI
+1307 FKSTWDFNYHYECSE
-1321 NNTNNKTTDNVIDL
+1321 NNKKTNENLIGVIRKKPNIFL
-1335 IREIQLI
+1335 
-1342 DMDTTTTT
+1342 
-1350 TTTAAPT
+1350 
-1357 TTTTTATPTTTTTTA
+1357 
-1372 PPAPPPGP
+1372 
-1380 PSSS
+1380 

>member
-1 MDNFSIL
+1 MDSFSIL

-14 TTNLKIIVDSSYG
+14 TTNLKIVVDSNYG

-53 YFDELFSFF
+53 YFDEFFSFF
-62 YKNLP
+62 YKKLP
-67 SEIAFHIK
+67 AEIAFYIK

-83 FTNFE
+83 FTTFE

-103 NNKNYKE
+103 NNKSYTE

-120 TKGKFPKYFI
+120 TKGKFPKNFI
-130 IFRADGPGLINLT
+130 IFRVDGPGLIDLT

-159 IIDLTKNTV
+159 IFDLTKNTV
-168 LGQWIEKNFTKNTLF
+168 LGQWVEKNFTKNTLF
-183 PDTPLEVDFRK
+183 PDTPLEVDFRR
-194 DEFTRWNGI
+194 DEFTRWYGV

-262 TSLRKWSLNRYFGF
+262 TELRKWSLNRYFGF

-282 LVTAVS
+282 LVTAIS
-288 PYIPIE
+288 PYIPIK
-294 LKSDIYIS
+294 LKSDIYI
-302 DNNNIKS
+302 DENNNIKS
-309 STGNYP
+309 STENYP
-315 FNDKKS
+315 FDDKKS
-321 EDTFNNR
+321 EDTFNSR

-341 EQYKVKQPFKKAKVA
+341 EQYKVKQPFKKTKVA
-356 TNSSSVTVEQFTQ
+356 TSSSVTVEEFTQ

-377 ISDISLYGKQSLLNK
+377 ISDISLYGKESLLNK
-392 NICLLDSTNHIIKYS
+392 NICLFDSTNHIIKYS
-407 DYSPF
+407 DYSLF
-412 TIDGFDDVDVWLIE
+412 TIDGFDDADVWLIE

-436 NLNWKEGISALK
+436 DGGTKIFNNRLK

-461 YKYYINQSDS
+461 YKYYINQSDA
-471 SYTNNVSLTV
+471 SYTTNVSLIV

-496 FTDIKDFDTTIID
+496 FTDIKDFDTSIVD
-509 TEYSKYEYENSS
+509 TEYSKYEYEKSDSITN
-521 SLTKTDETKMY
+521 TDESKMY

-537 SNSYPGDYDDYVYNG
+537 SNSFPGDYDDYVYNG
-552 DVINIPSSSEYT
+552 DVINIPSASEYT

-606 NSSLFENFNRSVN
+606 NSSLFESFNRSVN
-619 PFYPIPS
+619 PFLPIPS
-626 RFDRNLDY
+626 RTERNLDY

-653 DHTGLNG
+653 DHTIFYVNG
-660 QFLINK
+660 QFSPFINK

-724 KDTPNITLFRNIKFM
+724 RDTPNVTLFRNIKFL

-753 TDINLNTSN
+753 TDISLKASNTFS
-762 KFDDYKF
+762 DYKF
-769 SILLSD
+769 SVLLSD

-787 EWNNKEI
+787 EWNTREI

-807 FQTSTQSG
+807 FQASTQSG
-815 PINYVPIG
+815 PIDFILSNQI
-823 FNGLVFEFCPWI
+823 CPWS
-835 YPGWSTYNHVSVTA
+835 YSGWSTYNHVSVTA

-864 TDDVIYNSGEYYKY
+864 TNDVIYNSGEYYKY
-878 DSSLSVSLWN
+878 SGIASTYSLWN
-888 PYITYTSSNV
+888 PYITYSSGDT
-898 VLYKGFFYTSGTSS
+898 VLYKGDFWVSATSS
-912 NSTRPNNYR
+912 NINRPSPVNTRRNLNIG
-921 ASKYVDSND
+921 
-930 DKYWTKSSINYKSVC
+930 YWTKSSTNYNSVSN
-945 KWNLIQLYD
+945 WNLIELYD
-954 VNKIYIIG
+954 VNKTYSDTPA

-969 TVYKCINS
+969 VVYKCINS
-977 SFNGS
+977 NFTGS
-982 IDAKTPTNTDYWIR
+982 IDVKTPTNTDHWTR

-1002 DTNVIYNTTKNAV
+1002 DTDIIYNTTNNAV

-1097 ANFIKCINDIS
+1097 ANFIKCVNDIS
-1108 NTYGFTDYLNYI
+1108 NTYGFTDYVNYI
-1120 VISEDGTSKSY
+1120 VISEDGTSNSY
-1131 NYKNLKGLTHLI
+1131 NYRNLKGLTHLI
-1143 KCEYPDRLDVNFNS
+1143 KCEYPDELNTRIDS
-1157 LTHMEELSPINLM
+1157 LNYKEEPSPINLM
-1170 KSSKSLTGGI
+1170 KSNMSLTGGI
-1180 LDDINKLN
+1180 LDDISKLN

-1205 NTNPMFGTDIG
+1205 NTNPTTGTDASNPPFIVSDG
-1216 ETKYYQIY
+1216 SLGSNMVYNSIY

-1238 LFKRPSITSSLYGNY
+1238 LFQRPGITSTLYGNY
-1253 KFDTELTNFGIVK
+1253 KFDTDLTNFGIVK
-1266 QRIISKVNRI
+1266 QRTISKVNRK
-1276 ESILK
+1276 SILK

-1307 FKSTWDFNYHYECI
+1307 FKSTWDFNYHYECSE
-1321 NNTNNKTTDNVIDL
+1321 NNKKTNENLIGVIRKKPNTFL
-1335 IREIQLI
+1335 
-1342 DMDTTTTT
+1342 
-1350 TTTAAPT
+1350 
-1357 TTTTTATPTTTTTTA
+1357 
-1372 PPAPPPGP
+1372 
-1380 PSSS
+1380 

>member
-1 MDNFSIL
+1 MDSFSIL

-14 TTNLKIIVDSSYG
+14 TTNLKIVVDSNYG

-53 YFDELFSFF
+53 YFDEFFSFF
-62 YKNLP
+62 YKKLP
-67 SEIAFHIK
+67 ADIAFHIK

-83 FTNFE
+83 FTTFE

-103 NNKNYKE
+103 NNKSYTE

-120 TKGKFPKYFI
+120 TKGKFPKNFI
-130 IFRADGPGLINLT
+130 IFRVDGPGLIDLT

-159 IIDLTKNTV
+159 IFDLTKNTV

-183 PDTPLEVDFRK
+183 PDTPLEVDFRR
-194 DEFTRWNGI
+194 DEFTRWHGV

-262 TSLRKWSLNRYFGF
+262 TGLRKWSLNRYFGF

-282 LVTAVS
+282 LVTAIS
-288 PYIPIE
+288 PYIPIK
-294 LKSDIYIS
+294 LKSDIYI
-302 DNNNIKS
+302 DENNNIKS

-315 FNDKKS
+315 FDDKKS
-321 EDTFNNR
+321 EDTFNSR

-341 EQYKVKQPFKKAKVA
+341 EQYKVKQPFKKTKVA
-356 TNSSSVTVEQFTQ
+356 TSSSVTVEQFTQ

-377 ISDISLYGKQSLLNK
+377 ISDISLYGKESLLNK
-392 NICLLDSTNHIIKYS
+392 NICLFDSTNHIIKYS

-412 TIDGFDDVDVWLIE
+412 TIDGFDDADVWLIE

-436 NLNWKEGISALK
+436 DGGTKIFNNRLK

-461 YKYYINQSDS
+461 YKYYINQSDA
-471 SYTNNVSLTV
+471 SYTTNVSLIV

-496 FTDIKDFDTTIID
+496 FTDIKDFDTSIVD

-521 SLTKTDETKMY
+521 SLTNTDETKMY

-537 SNSYPGDYDDYVYNG
+537 SKSFPGDYDDYVYNG
-552 DVINIPSSSEYT
+552 DVINIPSASEYT

-606 NSSLFENFNRSVN
+606 NSSLFESFNRSVN
-619 PFYPIPS
+619 PFLPIPS
-626 RFDRNLDY
+626 RTERNLDY

-653 DHTGLNG
+653 DHTIFYVNG
-660 QFLINK
+660 QFSPFINK

-724 KDTPNITLFRNIKFM
+724 RDTPNVTLFRNIKFL

-753 TDINLNTSN
+753 TDISLKASNTFS
-762 KFDDYKF
+762 DYKF
-769 SILLSD
+769 SVLLSD

-787 EWNNKEI
+787 EWNTREI

-807 FQTSTQSG
+807 FQASTQSG
-815 PINYVPIG
+815 PIDFILSNQI
-823 FNGLVFEFCPWI
+823 CPWS
-835 YPGWSTYNHVSVTA
+835 YSGWSTYNHVSVTA

-864 TDDVIYNSGEYYKY
+864 TNDVIYNSGEYYKY
-878 DSSLSVSLWN
+878 SGIASTYSLWN
-888 PYITYTSSNV
+888 PYVTYSSGDT
-898 VLYKGFFYTSGTSS
+898 VLYKGDFWVSATSS
-912 NSTRPNNYR
+912 NINRPSPVNKRRNL
-921 ASKYVDSND
+921 NIG
-930 DKYWTKSSINYKSVC
+930 YWTKSSTNYNSVSN
-945 KWNLIQLYD
+945 WNLIELYD
-954 VNKIYIIG
+954 VNKTYSDTPA

-969 TVYKCINS
+969 VVYKCIDSN
-977 SFNGS
+977 FTGS
-982 IDAKTPTNTDYWIR
+982 IDVKTPTNTDHWTR

-1002 DTNVIYNTTKNAV
+1002 DTDIIYNTTNNAV

-1108 NTYGFTDYLNYI
+1108 NTYGFTDYINYI
-1120 VISEDGTSKSY
+1120 VISEDGTSNSY

-1143 KCEYPDRLDVNFNS
+1143 KCEYPDELNTRIDS
-1157 LTHMEELSPINLM
+1157 LNYKEETSPINLM
-1170 KSSKSLTGGI
+1170 KSNMSLTGGV
-1180 LDDINKLN
+1180 LDDIKKLN

-1205 NTNPMFGTDIG
+1205 NTNPTTGTDASNPPFIVSDVSLG
-1216 ETKYYQIY
+1216 SNMVYNSIY

-1238 LFKRPSITSSLYGNY
+1238 LFKRPGITSTLYGNY
-1253 KFDTELTNFGIVK
+1253 KFDTDLTNFGIVK
-1266 QRIISKVNRI
+1266 QRTISKVNRK
-1276 ESILK
+1276 SILK

-1307 FKSTWDFNYHYECI
+1307 FKSTWDFNYHYECSE
-1321 NNTNNKTTDNVIDL
+1321 NNNKTNENLIGVIRKKPNIFL
-1335 IREIQLI
+1335 
-1342 DMDTTTTT
+1342 
-1350 TTTAAPT
+1350 
-1357 TTTTTATPTTTTTTA
+1357 
-1372 PPAPPPGP
+1372 
-1380 PSSS
+1380 

>member
-1 MDNFSIL
+1 MDSFSIL

-14 TTNLKIIVDSSYG
+14 TTNLKIVVDSNYG

-53 YFDELFSFF
+53 YFDEFFSFF
-62 YKNLP
+62 YKKLP
-67 SEIAFHIK
+67 AEIAFYIK

-83 FTNFE
+83 FTTFE

-103 NNKNYKE
+103 NNKSYTE

-120 TKGKFPKYFI
+120 TKGKFPKNFI
-130 IFRADGPGLINLT
+130 IFRVDGPGLIDLT

-159 IIDLTKNTV
+159 IFDLTKNTV
-168 LGQWIEKNFTKNTLF
+168 LGQWVEKNFTKNTLF
-183 PDTPLEVDFRK
+183 PDTPLEVDFRR
-194 DEFTRWNGI
+194 DEFTRWYGV

-262 TSLRKWSLNRYFGF
+262 TELRKWSLNRYFGF

-282 LVTAVS
+282 LVTAIS
-288 PYIPIE
+288 PYIPIK
-294 LKSDIYIS
+294 LKSDIYI
-302 DNNNIKS
+302 DENNNIKS

-315 FNDKKS
+315 FDDKKS
-321 EDTFNNR
+321 EDTFNSR

-341 EQYKVKQPFKKAKVA
+341 EQYKVKQPFKKTKVA

-377 ISDISLYGKQSLLNK
+377 ISDISLYGKESLLNK
-392 NICLLDSTNHIIKYS
+392 NICLFDSTNHIIKYS
-407 DYSPF
+407 DYSLF
-412 TIDGFDDVDVWLIE
+412 TIDGFDDADVWLIE

-436 NLNWKEGISALK
+436 DGGTKIFNNRLK

-461 YKYYINQSDS
+461 YKYYINQSDA
-471 SYTNNVSLTV
+471 SYTTNVSLIV

-496 FTDIKDFDTTIID
+496 FTDIKDFDTSIVD

-521 SLTKTDETKMY
+521 SLTNTDETKMY

-537 SNSYPGDYDDYVYNG
+537 SKSFPGDYDDYVYNG
-552 DVINIPSSSEYT
+552 DVINIPSASEYT

-606 NSSLFENFNRSVN
+606 NSSLFESFNRSVN
-619 PFYPIPS
+619 PFLPIPS
-626 RFDRNLDY
+626 RTERNLDY

-653 DHTGLNG
+653 DHTIFYVNG
-660 QFLINK
+660 QFSPFINK

-724 KDTPNITLFRNIKFM
+724 RDTPNVTLFRNIKFL

-753 TDINLNTSN
+753 TDISLKASNTFS
-762 KFDDYKF
+762 DYKF
-769 SILLSD
+769 SVLLSD

-787 EWNNKEI
+787 EWNTREI

-807 FQTSTQSG
+807 FQASTQSG
-815 PINYVPIG
+815 PIDFILSNQI
-823 FNGLVFEFCPWI
+823 CPWS
-835 YPGWSTYNHVSVTA
+835 YSGWSTYNHVSVTA

-864 TDDVIYNSGEYYKY
+864 TNDVIYNSGEYYKY
-878 DSSLSVSLWN
+878 SGIASTYSLWN
-888 PYITYTSSNV
+888 PYITYSSGDT
-898 VLYKGFFYTSGTSS
+898 VLYKGDFWVSATSS
-912 NSTRPNNYR
+912 NINRPSPVNTRRNLNIG
-921 ASKYVDSND
+921 
-930 DKYWTKSSINYKSVC
+930 YWTKSSTNYNSVSN
-945 KWNLIQLYD
+945 WNLIELYD
-954 VNKIYIIG
+954 VNKTYSDTPA

-969 TVYKCINS
+969 VVYKCIDSN
-977 SFNGS
+977 FTGS
-982 IDAKTPTNTDYWIR
+982 IDVKTPTNTDHWTR

-1002 DTNVIYNTTKNAV
+1002 DTDIIYNTTNNAV

-1097 ANFIKCINDIS
+1097 ANFIKCVNDIS
-1108 NTYGFTDYLNYI
+1108 NTYGFTDYVNYI
-1120 VISEDGTSKSY
+1120 VISEDGTSNSY
-1131 NYKNLKGLTHLI
+1131 NYRNLKGLTHLI
-1143 KCEYPDRLDVNFNS
+1143 KCEYPDELNTRIDS
-1157 LTHMEELSPINLM
+1157 LNYKEEPSPINLM
-1170 KSSKSLTGGI
+1170 KSNMSLTGGI
-1180 LDDINKLN
+1180 LDDISKLN

-1205 NTNPMFGTDIG
+1205 NTNPTTGTDASNPPFIVSDG
-1216 ETKYYQIY
+1216 SLGSNMVYNSIY

-1238 LFKRPSITSSLYGNY
+1238 LFQRPGITSTLYGNY
-1253 KFDTELTNFGIVK
+1253 KFDTDLTNFGIVK
-1266 QRIISKVNRI
+1266 QRTISKVNRK
-1276 ESILK
+1276 SILK

-1307 FKSTWDFNYHYECI
+1307 FKSTWDFNYHYECSE
-1321 NNTNNKTTDNVIDL
+1321 NNKKTNENLIGVIRKKPNTFL
-1335 IREIQLI
+1335 
-1342 DMDTTTTT
+1342 
-1350 TTTAAPT
+1350 
-1357 TTTTTATPTTTTTTA
+1357 
-1372 PPAPPPGP
+1372 
-1380 PSSS
+1380 

>member
-1 MDNFSIL
+1 MDSFSIL

-14 TTNLKIIVDSSYG
+14 TTNLKIVVDSNYG

-53 YFDELFSFF
+53 YFDEFFSFF
-62 YKNLP
+62 YKKLP
-67 SEIAFHIK
+67 AEIAFYIK

-83 FTNFE
+83 FTTFE

-103 NNKNYKE
+103 NNKSYTE

-120 TKGKFPKYFI
+120 TKGKFPKNFI
-130 IFRADGPGLINLT
+130 IFRVDGPGLIDLT

-159 IIDLTKNTV
+159 IFDLTKNTV
-168 LGQWIEKNFTKNTLF
+168 LGQWVEKNFTKNTLF
-183 PDTPLEVDFRK
+183 PDTPLEVDFRR
-194 DEFTRWNGI
+194 DEFTRWYGV

-262 TSLRKWSLNRYFGF
+262 TELRKWSLNRYFGF

-282 LVTAVS
+282 LVTAIS
-288 PYIPIE
+288 PYIPIK
-294 LKSDIYIS
+294 LKSDIYI
-302 DNNNIKS
+302 DENNNIKS
-309 STGNYP
+309 STENYP
-315 FNDKKS
+315 FDDKKS
-321 EDTFNNR
+321 EDTFNSR

-341 EQYKVKQPFKKAKVA
+341 EQYKVKQPFKKTKVA
-356 TNSSSVTVEQFTQ
+356 TSSSVTVEEFTQ

-377 ISDISLYGKQSLLNK
+377 ISDISLYGKESLLNK
-392 NICLLDSTNHIIKYS
+392 NICLFDSTNHIIKYS
-407 DYSPF
+407 DYSLF
-412 TIDGFDDVDVWLIE
+412 TIDGFDDADVWLIE

-436 NLNWKEGISALK
+436 DGGTKIFNNRLK

-461 YKYYINQSDS
+461 YKYYINQSDA
-471 SYTNNVSLTV
+471 SYTTNVSLIV

-496 FTDIKDFDTTIID
+496 FTDIKDFDTSIVD

-521 SLTKTDETKMY
+521 SLTNTDETKMY

-537 SNSYPGDYDDYVYNG
+537 SKSFPGDYDDYVYNG
-552 DVINIPSSSEYT
+552 DVINIPSASEYT

-606 NSSLFENFNRSVN
+606 NSSLFESFNRSVN
-619 PFYPIPS
+619 PFLPIPS
-626 RFDRNLDY
+626 RTERNLDY

-653 DHTGLNG
+653 DHTIFYVNG
-660 QFLINK
+660 QFSPFINK

-724 KDTPNITLFRNIKFM
+724 RDTPNVTLFRNIKFL

-753 TDINLNTSN
+753 TDISLKASNTFS
-762 KFDDYKF
+762 DYKF
-769 SILLSD
+769 SVLLSD

-787 EWNNKEI
+787 EWNTREI

-807 FQTSTQSG
+807 FQASTQSG
-815 PINYVPIG
+815 PIDFILSNQI
-823 FNGLVFEFCPWI
+823 CPWS
-835 YPGWSTYNHVSVTA
+835 YSGWSTYNHVSVTA

-864 TDDVIYNSGEYYKY
+864 TNDVIYNSGEYYKY
-878 DSSLSVSLWN
+878 SGIASTYSLWN
-888 PYITYTSSNV
+888 PYVTYSSGDT
-898 VLYKGFFYTSGTSS
+898 VLYKGDFWVSATSS
-912 NSTRPNNYR
+912 NINRPSPVNKRRNL
-921 ASKYVDSND
+921 NIG
-930 DKYWTKSSINYKSVC
+930 YWTKSSTNYNSVSN
-945 KWNLIQLYD
+945 WNLIELYD
-954 VNKIYIIG
+954 VNKTYSDTPA

-969 TVYKCINS
+969 VVYKCIDSN
-977 SFNGS
+977 FTGS
-982 IDAKTPTNTDYWIR
+982 IDVKTPTNTDHWTR

-1002 DTNVIYNTTKNAV
+1002 DTDIIYNTTNNAV

-1108 NTYGFTDYLNYI
+1108 NTYGFTDYVNYI
-1120 VISEDGTSKSY
+1120 VISEDGTSNSY
-1131 NYKNLKGLTHLI
+1131 NYRNLKGLTHLI
-1143 KCEYPDRLDVNFNS
+1143 KCEYPDELNTRIDS
-1157 LTHMEELSPINLM
+1157 LNYKEEPSPINLM
-1170 KSSKSLTGGI
+1170 KSNMSLTGGI
-1180 LDDINKLN
+1180 LDDISKLN

-1205 NTNPMFGTDIG
+1205 NTNPTTGTDASNPPFIVSDG
-1216 ETKYYQIY
+1216 SLGSNMVYNSIY

-1238 LFKRPSITSSLYGNY
+1238 LFQRPGITSTLYGNY
-1253 KFDTELTNFGIVK
+1253 KFDTDLTNFGIVK
-1266 QRIISKVNRI
+1266 QRTISKVNRK
-1276 ESILK
+1276 SILK

-1307 FKSTWDFNYHYECI
+1307 FKSTWDFNYHYECSE
-1321 NNTNNKTTDNVIDL
+1321 NNKKTNENLIGVIRKKPNIFL
-1335 IREIQLI
+1335 
-1342 DMDTTTTT
+1342 
-1350 TTTAAPT
+1350 
-1357 TTTTTATPTTTTTTA
+1357 
-1372 PPAPPPGP
+1372 
-1380 PSSS
+1380 

>member
-1 MDNFSIL
+1 MDSFSIL

-14 TTNLKIIVDSSYG
+14 TTNLKIVVDSNYG

-53 YFDELFSFF
+53 YFDEFFSFF
-62 YKNLP
+62 YKKLP
-67 SEIAFHIK
+67 ADIAFHIK

-83 FTNFE
+83 FTTFE

-103 NNKNYKE
+103 NNKSYTE

-120 TKGKFPKYFI
+120 TKGKFPKNFI
-130 IFRADGPGLINLT
+130 IFRVDGPGLIDLT

-159 IIDLTKNTV
+159 IFDLTKNTV

-183 PDTPLEVDFRK
+183 PDTPLEVDFRR
-194 DEFTRWNGI
+194 DEFTRWHGV

-262 TSLRKWSLNRYFGF
+262 TGLRKWSLNRYFGF

-282 LVTAVS
+282 LVTAIS
-288 PYIPIE
+288 PYIPIK
-294 LKSDIYIS
+294 LKSDIYI
-302 DNNNIKS
+302 DENNNIKS

-315 FNDKKS
+315 FDDKKS
-321 EDTFNNR
+321 EDTFNSR

-341 EQYKVKQPFKKAKVA
+341 EQYKVKQPFKKTKVA
-356 TNSSSVTVEQFTQ
+356 TSSSVTVEQFTQ

-377 ISDISLYGKQSLLNK
+377 ISDISLYGKESLLNK
-392 NICLLDSTNHIIKYS
+392 NICLFDSTNHIIKYS

-412 TIDGFDDVDVWLIE
+412 TIDGFDDADVWLIE

-436 NLNWKEGISALK
+436 DGGTKIFNNRLK

-461 YKYYINQSDS
+461 YKYYINQSDA
-471 SYTNNVSLTV
+471 SYTTNVSLIV

-496 FTDIKDFDTTIID
+496 FTDIKDFDTSIVD

-521 SLTKTDETKMY
+521 SLTNTDETKMY

-537 SNSYPGDYDDYVYNG
+537 SKSFPGDYDDYVYNG
-552 DVINIPSSSEYT
+552 DVINIPSASEYT

-606 NSSLFENFNRSVN
+606 NSSLFESFNRSVN
-619 PFYPIPS
+619 PFLPIPS
-626 RFDRNLDY
+626 RTERNLDY

-653 DHTGLNG
+653 DHTIFYVNG
-660 QFLINK
+660 QFSPFINK

-724 KDTPNITLFRNIKFM
+724 RDTPNVTLFRNIKFL

-753 TDINLNTSN
+753 TDISLKASNTFS
-762 KFDDYKF
+762 DYKF
-769 SILLSD
+769 SVLLSD

-787 EWNNKEI
+787 EWNTREI

-807 FQTSTQSG
+807 FQASTQSG
-815 PINYVPIG
+815 PIDFILSNQI
-823 FNGLVFEFCPWI
+823 CPWS
-835 YPGWSTYNHVSVTA
+835 YSGWSTYNHVSVTA

-864 TDDVIYNSGEYYKY
+864 TNDVIYNSGEYYKY
-878 DSSLSVSLWN
+878 SGIASTYSLWN
-888 PYITYTSSNV
+888 PYVTYSSGDT
-898 VLYKGFFYTSGTSS
+898 VLYKGDFWVSATSS
-912 NSTRPNNYR
+912 NINRPSPVNKRRNL
-921 ASKYVDSND
+921 NIG
-930 DKYWTKSSINYKSVC
+930 YWTKSSINYNSVC
-945 KWNLIQLYD
+945 NWNLIELYD
-954 VNKIYIIG
+954 VNKTYSDTPA

-969 TVYKCINS
+969 VVYKCIDSN
-977 SFNGS
+977 FTGS
-982 IDAKTPTNTDYWIR
+982 IDVKTPTNTDHWTR

-1002 DTNVIYNTTKNAV
+1002 DTDIIYNTTNNAV

-1108 NTYGFTDYLNYI
+1108 NTYGFTDYINYI
-1120 VISEDGTSKSY
+1120 VISEDGTSNSY

-1143 KCEYPDRLDVNFNS
+1143 KCEYPDELNTRIDS
-1157 LTHMEELSPINLM
+1157 LNYKEETSPINLM
-1170 KSSKSLTGGI
+1170 KSNMSLTGGV
-1180 LDDINKLN
+1180 LDDIKKLN

-1205 NTNPMFGTDIG
+1205 NTNPTTGTDASNPPFIVSDVSLG
-1216 ETKYYQIY
+1216 SNMVYNSIY

-1238 LFKRPSITSSLYGNY
+1238 LFKRPGITSTLYGNY
-1253 KFDTELTNFGIVK
+1253 KFDTDLTNFGIVK
-1266 QRIISKVNRI
+1266 QRTISKVNRK
-1276 ESILK
+1276 SILK

-1307 FKSTWDFNYHYECI
+1307 FKSTWDFNYHYECSE
-1321 NNTNNKTTDNVIDL
+1321 NNNKTNENLIGVIRKKPNIFL
-1335 IREIQLI
+1335 
-1342 DMDTTTTT
+1342 
-1350 TTTAAPT
+1350 
-1357 TTTTTATPTTTTTTA
+1357 
-1372 PPAPPPGP
+1372 
-1380 PSSS
+1380 

>member
-1 MDNFSIL
+1 MDSFSIL

-14 TTNLKIIVDSSYG
+14 TTNLKIVVDSNYG

-53 YFDELFSFF
+53 YFDEFFSFF
-62 YKNLP
+62 YKKLP
-67 SEIAFHIK
+67 AEIAFYIK

-83 FTNFE
+83 FTTFE

-103 NNKNYKE
+103 NNKSYTE

-120 TKGKFPKYFI
+120 TKGKFPKNYI
-130 IFRADGPGLINLT
+130 IFRVDGPGLIDLT

-159 IIDLTKNTV
+159 IFDLTKNTV
-168 LGQWIEKNFTKNTLF
+168 LGQWVEKNFTKNTLF
-183 PDTPLEVDFRK
+183 PDTPLEVDFRR
-194 DEFTRWNGI
+194 DEFTRWYGV

-262 TSLRKWSLNRYFGF
+262 TELRKWSLNRYFGF

-282 LVTAVS
+282 LVTAIS
-288 PYIPIE
+288 PYIPIK
-294 LKSDIYIS
+294 LKSDIYI
-302 DNNNIKS
+302 DENNNIKS
-309 STGNYP
+309 STENYP
-315 FNDKKS
+315 FDDKKS
-321 EDTFNNR
+321 EDTFNSR

-341 EQYKVKQPFKKAKVA
+341 EQYKVKQPFKKTKVA
-356 TNSSSVTVEQFTQ
+356 TSSSVTVEEFTQ

-377 ISDISLYGKQSLLNK
+377 ISDISLYGKESLLNK
-392 NICLLDSTNHIIKYS
+392 NICLFDSTNHIIKYS
-407 DYSPF
+407 DYSLF
-412 TIDGFDDVDVWLIE
+412 TIDGFDDADVWLIE

-436 NLNWKEGISALK
+436 DGGTKIFNNRLK

-461 YKYYINQSDS
+461 YKYYINQSDA
-471 SYTNNVSLTV
+471 SYTTNVSLIV

-496 FTDIKDFDTTIID
+496 FTDIKDFDTSIVD

-521 SLTKTDETKMY
+521 SLTNTDETKMY

-537 SNSYPGDYDDYVYNG
+537 SKSFPGDYDDYVYNG
-552 DVINIPSSSEYT
+552 DVINIPSASEYT

-606 NSSLFENFNRSVN
+606 NSSLFESFNRSVN
-619 PFYPIPS
+619 PFLPIPS
-626 RFDRNLDY
+626 RTERNLDY

-653 DHTGLNG
+653 DHTIFYVNG
-660 QFLINK
+660 QFSPFINK

-724 KDTPNITLFRNIKFM
+724 RDTPNVTLFRNIKFL

-753 TDINLNTSN
+753 TDISLKASNTFS
-762 KFDDYKF
+762 DYKF
-769 SILLSD
+769 SVLLSD

-787 EWNNKEI
+787 EWNTREI

-807 FQTSTQSG
+807 FQASTQSG
-815 PINYVPIG
+815 PIDFILSNQI
-823 FNGLVFEFCPWI
+823 CPWF
-835 YPGWSTYNHVSVTA
+835 YSGWSTYNHVSVTA

-864 TDDVIYNSGEYYKY
+864 TNDVIYNSGEYYKY
-878 DSSLSVSLWN
+878 SGIASTYSLWN
-888 PYITYTSSNV
+888 PYVTYSSGDT
-898 VLYKGFFYTSGTSS
+898 VLYKGDFWVSATSS
-912 NSTRPNNYR
+912 NINRPSPVNKRRNL
-921 ASKYVDSND
+921 NIG
-930 DKYWTKSSINYKSVC
+930 YWTKSSTNYNSVSN
-945 KWNLIQLYD
+945 WNLIELYD
-954 VNKIYIIG
+954 VNKTYSDTPA

-969 TVYKCINS
+969 VVYKCIDSN
-977 SFNGS
+977 FTGS
-982 IDAKTPTNTDYWIR
+982 IDVKTPTNTDHWTR

-1002 DTNVIYNTTKNAV
+1002 DTDIIYNTTNNAV

-1097 ANFIKCINDIS
+1097 ANFIKCVNDIS
-1108 NTYGFTDYLNYI
+1108 NTYGFTDYVNYI
-1120 VISEDGTSKSY
+1120 VISEDGTSNSY
-1131 NYKNLKGLTHLI
+1131 NYRNLKGLTHLI
-1143 KCEYPDRLDVNFNS
+1143 KCEYPDELNTRIDS
-1157 LTHMEELSPINLM
+1157 LNYKEEPSPINLM
-1170 KSSKSLTGGI
+1170 KSNMSLTGGI
-1180 LDDINKLN
+1180 LDDISKLN

-1205 NTNPMFGTDIG
+1205 NTNPTTGTDASNPPFIVSDG
-1216 ETKYYQIY
+1216 SLGSNMVYNSIY

-1238 LFKRPSITSSLYGNY
+1238 LFQRPGITSTLYGNY
-1253 KFDTELTNFGIVK
+1253 KFDTDLTNFGIVK
-1266 QRIISKVNRI
+1266 QRTISKVNRK
-1276 ESILK
+1276 SILK

-1307 FKSTWDFNYHYECI
+1307 FKSTWDFNYHYECSE
-1321 NNTNNKTTDNVIDL
+1321 NNKKTNENLIGVIRKKPNIFL
-1335 IREIQLI
+1335 
-1342 DMDTTTTT
+1342 
-1350 TTTAAPT
+1350 
-1357 TTTTTATPTTTTTTA
+1357 
-1372 PPAPPPGP
+1372 
-1380 PSSS
+1380 

>member
-1 MDNFSIL
+1 MDSFSIL

-14 TTNLKIIVDSSYG
+14 TTNLKIVVDSNYG

-53 YFDELFSFF
+53 YFDEFFSFF
-62 YKNLP
+62 YKKLP
-67 SEIAFHIK
+67 AEIAFYIK

-83 FTNFE
+83 FTTFE

-103 NNKNYKE
+103 NNKSYTE

-120 TKGKFPKYFI
+120 TKGKFPKNFI
-130 IFRADGPGLINLT
+130 IFRVDGPGLIDLT

-159 IIDLTKNTV
+159 IFDLTKNTV
-168 LGQWIEKNFTKNTLF
+168 LGQWVEKNFTKNTLF
-183 PDTPLEVDFRK
+183 PDTPLEVDFRR
-194 DEFTRWNGI
+194 DEFTRWHGV

-262 TSLRKWSLNRYFGF
+262 TGLRKWSLNRYFGF

-282 LVTAVS
+282 LVTAIS
-288 PYIPIE
+288 PYIPIK
-294 LKSDIYIS
+294 LKSDIYI
-302 DNNNIKS
+302 DENNNIKS

-315 FNDKKS
+315 FDDKKS
-321 EDTFNNR
+321 EDTFNSR

-341 EQYKVKQPFKKAKVA
+341 EQYKVKQPFKKTKVA
-356 TNSSSVTVEQFTQ
+356 TSSSVTVEEFTQ

-377 ISDISLYGKQSLLNK
+377 ISDISLYGKESLLNK
-392 NICLLDSTNHIIKYS
+392 NICLFDSTNHIIKYS

-412 TIDGFDDVDVWLIE
+412 TIDGFDDADVWLIE

-436 NLNWKEGISALK
+436 DGGTKIFNNRLK

-461 YKYYINQSDS
+461 YKYYINQSDA
-471 SYTNNVSLTV
+471 SYTTNVSLIV

-496 FTDIKDFDTTIID
+496 FTDIKDFDTSIVD

-521 SLTKTDETKMY
+521 SLTNTDETKMY

-537 SNSYPGDYDDYVYNG
+537 SKSFPGDYDDYVYNG
-552 DVINIPSSSEYT
+552 DVINIPSASEYT

-606 NSSLFENFNRSVN
+606 NSSLFESFNRSVN
-619 PFYPIPS
+619 PFLPIPS
-626 RFDRNLDY
+626 RTERNLDY

-653 DHTGLNG
+653 DHTIFYVNG
-660 QFLINK
+660 QFSPFINK

-724 KDTPNITLFRNIKFM
+724 RDTPNVTLFRNIKFL

-753 TDINLNTSN
+753 TDISLKASNTFS
-762 KFDDYKF
+762 DYKF
-769 SILLSD
+769 SVLLSD

-787 EWNNKEI
+787 EWNTREI
-794 YYPGSIVVFDDML
+794 YYPGSIVVFDDIL
-807 FQTSTQSG
+807 FQASTQSG
-815 PINYVPIG
+815 PIDFILSNQI
-823 FNGLVFEFCPWI
+823 CPWF
-835 YPGWSTYNHVSVTA
+835 YSGWSTYNHVSVTA

-864 TDDVIYNSGEYYKY
+864 TNDVIYNSGEYYKY
-878 DSSLSVSLWN
+878 SGIASTYSLWN
-888 PYITYTSSNV
+888 PYVTYSSGDT
-898 VLYKGFFYTSGTSS
+898 VLYKGDFWVSATSS
-912 NSTRPNNYR
+912 NINRPSPVNKRRNL
-921 ASKYVDSND
+921 NIG
-930 DKYWTKSSINYKSVC
+930 YWTKSSTNYNSVSN
-945 KWNLIQLYD
+945 WNLIELYD
-954 VNKIYIIG
+954 VNKTYSDTPA

-969 TVYKCINS
+969 VVYKCIDSN
-977 SFNGS
+977 FTGS
-982 IDAKTPTNTDYWIR
+982 IDVKTPTNTDHWTR

-1002 DTNVIYNTTKNAV
+1002 DTDIIYNTTNNAV

-1097 ANFIKCINDIS
+1097 ANFIKCVNDIS
-1108 NTYGFTDYLNYI
+1108 NTYGFTDYVNYI
-1120 VISEDGTSKSY
+1120 VISEDGTSNSY
-1131 NYKNLKGLTHLI
+1131 NYRNLKGLTHLI
-1143 KCEYPDRLDVNFNS
+1143 KCEYPDELNTRIDS
-1157 LTHMEELSPINLM
+1157 LNYKEETSPINLM
-1170 KSSKSLTGGI
+1170 KSNMSLTGGV
-1180 LDDINKLN
+1180 LDDIKKLN

-1205 NTNPMFGTDIG
+1205 NTNPTTGTDASNPPFIVSDG
-1216 ETKYYQIY
+1216 SLGSNMVYNSIY

-1238 LFKRPSITSSLYGNY
+1238 LFKRPGITSTLYGNY
-1253 KFDTELTNFGIVK
+1253 KFDTDLTNFGIVK
-1266 QRIISKVNRI
+1266 QRTISKVNRK
-1276 ESILK
+1276 SILK

-1307 FKSTWDFNYHYECI
+1307 FKSTWDFNYHYECSE
-1321 NNTNNKTTDNVIDL
+1321 NNNKTNENLIGVIRKKPNIFL
-1335 IREIQLI
+1335 
-1342 DMDTTTTT
+1342 
-1350 TTTAAPT
+1350 
-1357 TTTTTATPTTTTTTA
+1357 
-1372 PPAPPPGP
+1372 
-1380 PSSS
+1380 

>member
-1 MDNFSIL
+1 MDSFSIL

-14 TTNLKIIVDSSYG
+14 TTNLKIVVDSNYG

-53 YFDELFSFF
+53 YFDEFFSFF
-62 YKNLP
+62 YKKLP
-67 SEIAFHIK
+67 AEIAFYIK

-83 FTNFE
+83 FTTFE

-103 NNKNYKE
+103 NNKSYTE

-120 TKGKFPKYFI
+120 TKGKFPKNFI
-130 IFRADGPGLINLT
+130 IFRVDGPGLIDLT

-159 IIDLTKNTV
+159 IFDLTKNTV
-168 LGQWIEKNFTKNTLF
+168 LGQWVEKNFTKNTLF
-183 PDTPLEVDFRK
+183 PDTPLEVDFRR
-194 DEFTRWNGI
+194 DEFTRWYGV

-262 TSLRKWSLNRYFGF
+262 TELRKWSLNRYFGF

-282 LVTAVS
+282 LVTAIS
-288 PYIPIE
+288 PYIPIK
-294 LKSDIYIS
+294 LKSDIYI
-302 DNNNIKS
+302 DENNNIKS
-309 STGNYP
+309 STENYP
-315 FNDKKS
+315 FDDKKS
-321 EDTFNNR
+321 EDTFNSR

-341 EQYKVKQPFKKAKVA
+341 EQYKVKQPFKKTKVA
-356 TNSSSVTVEQFTQ
+356 TSSSVTVEEFTQ

-377 ISDISLYGKQSLLNK
+377 ISDISLYGKESLLNK
-392 NICLLDSTNHIIKYS
+392 NICLFDSTNHIIKYS

-412 TIDGFDDVDVWLIE
+412 TIDGFDDADVWLIE

-436 NLNWKEGISALK
+436 DGGTKIFNNRLK

-461 YKYYINQSDS
+461 YKYYINQSDA
-471 SYTNNVSLTV
+471 SYTTNVSLIV

-496 FTDIKDFDTTIID
+496 FTDIKDFDTSIVD

-521 SLTKTDETKMY
+521 SLTNTDETKMY

-537 SNSYPGDYDDYVYNG
+537 SKSFPGDYDDYVYNG
-552 DVINIPSSSEYT
+552 DVINIPSASEYT

-606 NSSLFENFNRSVN
+606 NSSLFESFNRSVN
-619 PFYPIPS
+619 PFLPIPS
-626 RFDRNLDY
+626 RTERNLDY

-653 DHTGLNG
+653 DHTIFYVNG
-660 QFLINK
+660 QFSPFINK

-724 KDTPNITLFRNIKFM
+724 RDIPNVTLFRNIKFL

-753 TDINLNTSN
+753 TDISLKASNTFS
-762 KFDDYKF
+762 DYKF
-769 SILLSD
+769 SVLLSD

-787 EWNNKEI
+787 EWNTREI

-807 FQTSTQSG
+807 FQASTQSG
-815 PINYVPIG
+815 PIDFILSNQI
-823 FNGLVFEFCPWI
+823 CPWS
-835 YPGWSTYNHVSVTA
+835 YSGWSTYNHVSVTA

-864 TDDVIYNSGEYYKY
+864 TNDVIYNSGEYYKY
-878 DSSLSVSLWN
+878 SGIASTYSLWN
-888 PYITYTSSNV
+888 PYITYSSGDT
-898 VLYKGFFYTSGTSS
+898 VLYKGDFWVSATSS
-912 NSTRPNNYR
+912 NINRPSPVNTRRNLNIG
-921 ASKYVDSND
+921 
-930 DKYWTKSSINYKSVC
+930 YWTKSSTNYNSVSN
-945 KWNLIQLYD
+945 WNLIELYD
-954 VNKIYIIG
+954 VNKTYSDTPA

-969 TVYKCINS
+969 VVYKCINS
-977 SFNGS
+977 NFTGS
-982 IDAKTPTNTDYWIR
+982 IDVKTPTNTDHWTR

-1002 DTNVIYNTTKNAV
+1002 DTDIIYNTTNNAV

-1097 ANFIKCINDIS
+1097 ANFIKCVNDIS
-1108 NTYGFTDYLNYI
+1108 NTYGFTDYVNYI
-1120 VISEDGTSKSY
+1120 VISEDGTSNSY
-1131 NYKNLKGLTHLI
+1131 NYRNLKGLTHLI
-1143 KCEYPDRLDVNFNS
+1143 KCEYPDELNTRIDS
-1157 LTHMEELSPINLM
+1157 LNYKEEPSPINLM
-1170 KSSKSLTGGI
+1170 KSNMSLTGGI
-1180 LDDINKLN
+1180 LDDISKLN

-1205 NTNPMFGTDIG
+1205 NTNPTTGTDASNPPFIVSDG
-1216 ETKYYQIY
+1216 SLGSNMVYNSIY

-1238 LFKRPSITSSLYGNY
+1238 LFQRPGITSTLYGNY
-1253 KFDTELTNFGIVK
+1253 KFDTDLTNFGIVK
-1266 QRIISKVNRI
+1266 QRTISKVNRK
-1276 ESILK
+1276 SILK

-1307 FKSTWDFNYHYECI
+1307 FKSTWDFNYHYECSE
-1321 NNTNNKTTDNVIDL
+1321 NNKKTNENLIGVIRKKPNTFL
-1335 IREIQLI
+1335 
-1342 DMDTTTTT
+1342 
-1350 TTTAAPT
+1350 
-1357 TTTTTATPTTTTTTA
+1357 
-1372 PPAPPPGP
+1372 
-1380 PSSS
+1380 

>member
-1 MDNFSIL
+1 MDSFSIL

-14 TTNLKIIVDSSYG
+14 TTNLKIVVDSNYG

-53 YFDELFSFF
+53 YFDEFFSFF
-62 YKNLP
+62 YKKLP
-67 SEIAFHIK
+67 AEIAFYIK

-83 FTNFE
+83 FTTFE

-103 NNKNYKE
+103 NNKSYTE

-120 TKGKFPKYFI
+120 TKGKFPKNFI
-130 IFRADGPGLINLT
+130 IFRVDGPGLIDLT

-159 IIDLTKNTV
+159 IFDLTKNTV
-168 LGQWIEKNFTKNTLF
+168 LGQWVEKNFTKNTLF
-183 PDTPLEVDFRK
+183 PDTPLEVDFRR
-194 DEFTRWNGI
+194 DEFTRWYGV

-262 TSLRKWSLNRYFGF
+262 TELRKWSLNRYFGF

-282 LVTAVS
+282 LVTAIS
-288 PYIPIE
+288 PYIPIK
-294 LKSDIYIS
+294 LKSDIYI
-302 DNNNIKS
+302 DENNNIKS

-315 FNDKKS
+315 FDDKKS
-321 EDTFNNR
+321 EDTFNSR

-341 EQYKVKQPFKKAKVA
+341 EQYKVKQPFKKTKVA
-356 TNSSSVTVEQFTQ
+356 TSSSVTVEEFTQ

-377 ISDISLYGKQSLLNK
+377 ISDISLYGKESLLNK
-392 NICLLDSTNHIIKYS
+392 NICLFDSTNHIIKYS
-407 DYSPF
+407 DYSLF
-412 TIDGFDDVDVWLIE
+412 TIDGFDDADVWLIE

-436 NLNWKEGISALK
+436 DGGTKIFNNRLK

-461 YKYYINQSDS
+461 YKYYINQSDA
-471 SYTNNVSLTV
+471 SYTTNVSLIV

-496 FTDIKDFDTTIID
+496 FTDIKDFDTSIVD

-521 SLTKTDETKMY
+521 SLTNTDETKMY

-537 SNSYPGDYDDYVYNG
+537 SKSFPGDYDDYVYNG
-552 DVINIPSSSEYT
+552 DVINIPSASEYT

-606 NSSLFENFNRSVN
+606 NSSLFESFNRSVN
-619 PFYPIPS
+619 PFLPIPS
-626 RFDRNLDY
+626 RTERNLDY

-653 DHTGLNG
+653 DHTIFYVNG
-660 QFLINK
+660 QFSPFINK

-724 KDTPNITLFRNIKFM
+724 RDTPNVTLFRNIKFL

-753 TDINLNTSN
+753 TDISLKASNTFS
-762 KFDDYKF
+762 DYKF
-769 SILLSD
+769 SVLLSD

-787 EWNNKEI
+787 EWNTREI

-807 FQTSTQSG
+807 FQASTQSG
-815 PINYVPIG
+815 PIDFILSNQI
-823 FNGLVFEFCPWI
+823 CPWS
-835 YPGWSTYNHVSVTA
+835 YSGWSTYNHVSVTA

-864 TDDVIYNSGEYYKY
+864 TNDVIYNSGEYYKY
-878 DSSLSVSLWN
+878 SGIASTYSLWN
-888 PYITYTSSNV
+888 PYITYSSGDT
-898 VLYKGFFYTSGTSS
+898 VLYKGDFWVSATSS
-912 NSTRPNNYR
+912 NINRPSPVNTRRNLNIG
-921 ASKYVDSND
+921 
-930 DKYWTKSSINYKSVC
+930 YWTKSSTNYNSVSN
-945 KWNLIQLYD
+945 WNLIELYD
-954 VNKIYIIG
+954 VNKTYSDTPA

-969 TVYKCINS
+969 VVYKCINS
-977 SFNGS
+977 NFTGS
-982 IDAKTPTNTDYWIR
+982 IDVKTPTNTDHWTR

-1002 DTNVIYNTTKNAV
+1002 DTDIIYNTTNNAV

-1097 ANFIKCINDIS
+1097 ANFIKCVNDIS
-1108 NTYGFTDYLNYI
+1108 NTYGFTDYVNYI
-1120 VISEDGTSKSY
+1120 VISEDGTSNSY
-1131 NYKNLKGLTHLI
+1131 NYRNLKGLTHLI
-1143 KCEYPDRLDVNFNS
+1143 KCEYPDELNTRIDS
-1157 LTHMEELSPINLM
+1157 LNYKEEPSPINLM
-1170 KSSKSLTGGI
+1170 KSNMSLTGGI
-1180 LDDINKLN
+1180 LDDISKLN

-1205 NTNPMFGTDIG
+1205 NTNPTTGTDASNPPFIVSDG
-1216 ETKYYQIY
+1216 SLGSNMVYNSIY

-1238 LFKRPSITSSLYGNY
+1238 LFQRPGITSTLYGNY
-1253 KFDTELTNFGIVK
+1253 KFDTDLTNFGIVK
-1266 QRIISKVNRI
+1266 QRTISKVNRK
-1276 ESILK
+1276 SILK

-1307 FKSTWDFNYHYECI
+1307 FKSTWDFNYHYECSE
-1321 NNTNNKTTDNVIDL
+1321 NNKKTNENLIGVIRKKPNTFL
-1335 IREIQLI
+1335 
-1342 DMDTTTTT
+1342 
-1350 TTTAAPT
+1350 
-1357 TTTTTATPTTTTTTA
+1357 
-1372 PPAPPPGP
+1372 
-1380 PSSS
+1380 